1 MLACVC
7 QPMETALLFNGGPP
21 VTMGP
26 LGTSGKMRH
35 NTSNVIK
42 AIQML
47 PKSEHGFSI
56 DEKDN
61 PVSLTSLSSL
71 MDSSGS
77 LLNLRKIERKA
88 KSTKIL
94 VNPVCLDSVSSGDD
108 NNQSKTAMS
117 KWNGKKKRLKS
128 TKDNKK
134 DETESNDSE
143 KNSREEAKKNKK
155 TLSCFKIKSSE
166 DKTNDITKANDC
178 NTNKSSFEN
187 IGPNKPDV
195 TNYTSKN
202 NSDIWIDQGTLSDT
216 KIIKNEQV
224 VIKKTDRTEVDHSKE
239 LGEGVELT
247 LGELRAMALRQQQ
260 QIDTQHQLL
269 CAKEQRLRYLK
280 QQEARQHQVAVEGE
294 RLRRL
299 RERVEAQEQKLRRLR
314 ALRGQLDRNKQAN
327 IALNSDLESI
337 RALFNEKEKELSVAV
352 AKVEEL
358 TRQLEELRRGRVQP
372 APPSAQE
379 LDKLRRE
386 LMYRNKLNEQQNG
399 RLSAQRAA
407 LGARQ
412 EEMRSIDR
420 RVSELQARLLRK
432 RALNRQLAAA
442 HRQPQQQ
449 QRTNNPT
456 PMQQLPNY
464 PAGAAIN
471 SQPKN
476 QQARGNVA
484 AVEPYNHVPH
494 AQSLSHNTNFQALK
508 QNVIQ
513 NNLPLK
519 QLTQSDN
526 IQSHLT
532 QQEAHYLHQKQMMNP
547 LFNGNYPHVAV
558 GQDNQYQQQGQL
570 QNKHEVN
577 NFVQQSITSAYDQKT
592 IFDHLNK
599 YPEYPKQPQY
609 SPNSTSSSN
618 SNQTGKEIKINE
630 QEFPPEF
637 AASKSDP
644 KYQTLPYNTKFPQ
657 SGNGKIKQ
665 PEINGKAI
673 DVQDAKNQNQQNAA
687 NINHMTVHS
696 TPLSVVNKSLATPLS
711 QTEATYQQ
719 EHTYQLQKSDSSS
732 RCNQEG
738 KENHAYPQNSK
749 LSQNNSQ
756 NNEGSK
762 ANVGKSQQGNLIKG
776 SSPSSLSS
784 TTASSSI
791 GFGKPVSSVAP
802 TSVQVSSGKPSPI
815 YQTSSTKIQPVQ
827 PQTVQSQSI
836 SVSSSNHVASNMVN
850 SQPQIVRNTAS
861 GLSTST
867 GSSNF
872 SGQNASSQ
880 SILLSPPQSAS
891 TPLSTP
897 DVSGTDKSP
906 KPALPPKP
914 TIKTPPRQSANHD
927 QTTENTINMPTIL
940 GQESLNDGETQQ
952 NQKET
957 TNGSSGNEMIIKARP
972 LTIRKPPLSE
982 QPKLRNLNNSKNGIS
997 VSINRRIEMPPA
1009 FLFPEMDHL
1018 TLDTSEMQNG
1028 LKDKTKQ
1035 KDEVDRSLNN
1045 NISLSSSERQEDSK
1059 DNGVLDIAEQISSVD
1074 LNGQD
1079 SQRTE
1084 NVLRRSKKGNLK
1096 QGGKAPL
1103 TRRVSFDPLAL
1114 LLDASLEGELE
1125 LVKKTAT
1132 QVQNASAAND
1142 EGITALH
1149 NAICAGHFEIV
1160 KFLVELGCDVNAQD
1174 SDGWTPLHCAASCN
1188 NLPMVRFLVDNGA
1201 CIFATTLSDHETAAE
1216 KCEEDE
1222 EGFDGCSEYLYSV
1235 QEKLGIMNNGLVYAV
1250 FSYTAARSD
1259 ELSFESGARLQVVR
1273 KGDDNER
1280 EWWWCRD
1287 DAGREGYV
1295 PRNLLGL
1302 YPRVT
1307 PQQD

>member
-7 QPMETALLFNGGPP
+7 QPTETALSFRGGPP
-21 VTMGP
+21 VSMGP
-26 LGTSGKMRH
+26 LGASSKPRHHVTDTMKTIKISAKPTRRYSSETKESSPSQTSSPSFI
-35 NTSNVIK
+35 N
-42 AIQML
+42 
-47 PKSEHGFSI
+47 
-56 DEKDN
+56 
-61 PVSLTSLSSL
+61 
-71 MDSSGS
+71 SSGS

-94 VNPVCLDSVSSGDD
+94 VNPVCSDSIGTSDD
-108 NNQSKTAMS
+108 SNRSKKAS

-128 TKDNKK
+128 ENEKRYQNDETKSDKNGAISRDSSVRENKK
-134 DETESNDSE
+134 SI
-143 KNSREEAKKNKK
+143 
-155 TLSCFKIKSSE
+155 SCFKMKCSE
-166 DKTNDITKANDC
+166 DKSRSDDDGKSGGENCTNEN
-178 NTNKSSFEN
+178 SSNVMNAE
-187 IGPNKPDV
+187 KPDLI
-195 TNYTSKN
+195 NHSIINSKEILVDEN
-202 NSDIWIDQGTLSDT
+202 TIVGRA
-216 KIIKNEQV
+216 
-224 VIKKTDRTEVDHSKE
+224 KTDQTVTGKTDSVIAVKENE

-299 RERVEAQEQKLRRLR
+299 RERVEAQELKLRRLR

-327 IALNSDLESI
+327 IALTSDLESI

-358 TRQLEELRRGRVQP
+358 TRQLEELRRGRAQP
-372 APPSAQE
+372 VPPSAHE

-442 HRQPQQQ
+442 HRQPQQ
-449 QRTNNPT
+449 RTSNQSS
-456 PMQQLPNY
+456 MQQLSY
-464 PAGAAIN
+464 PTG
-471 SQPKN
+471 QPKS
-476 QQARGNVA
+476 QQPRGNVA

-494 AQSLSHNTNFQALK
+494 APSLTHNSNFQGMK

-513 NNLPLK
+513 NNVPLK

-532 QQEAHYLHQKQMMNP
+532 QQEAHYLQQKQMINP
-547 LFNGNYPHVAV
+547 LYNGGYPHLPP
-558 GQDNQYQQQGQL
+558 GQDQYQGQYPNKQEAYSHVQQGIS
-570 QNKHEVN
+570 H
-577 NFVQQSITSAYDQKT
+577 AYDQKT
-592 IFDHLNK
+592 MFDHLNK
-599 YPEYPKQPQY
+599 YSEYPKQPQY

-618 SNQTGKEIKINE
+618 SNQNGKELKINE
-630 QEFPPEF
+630 QEFLPEF

-657 SGNGKIKQ
+657 TGKLKQ
-665 PEINGKAI
+665 PEVNGKP
-673 DVQDAKNQNQQNAA
+673 DSQEKNQNA
-687 NINHMTVHS
+687 NINVNHMTVHS

-711 QTEATYQQ
+711 QHEATYQQ
-719 EHTYQLQKSDSSS
+719 EHAYQLQKSDSSN

-738 KENHAYPQNSK
+738 KENHTYQHNSR
-749 LSQNNSQ
+749 LSQSNSQ
-756 NNEGSK
+756 NNDGSK
-762 ANVGKSQQGNLIKG
+762 SNGGKSLQGNAIKG
-776 SSPSSLSS
+776 NSPSFGSNN
-784 TTASSSI
+784 TNASSSI
-791 GFGKPVSSVAP
+791 GFG
-802 TSVQVSSGKPSPI
+802 
-815 YQTSSTKIQPVQ
+815 
-827 PQTVQSQSI
+827 
-836 SVSSSNHVASNMVN
+836 
-850 SQPQIVRNTAS
+850 IVRNSAS
-861 GLSTST
+861 GLSSGT
-867 GSSNF
+867 GSSNYP
-872 SGQNASSQ
+872 GQNSSQ

-897 DVSGTDKSP
+897 DVSGSDKSP

-914 TIKTPPRQSANHD
+914 TIKTPPRQSASNEAGYTQSD
-927 QTTENTINMPTIL
+927 TSILPTIPVPDSSTDSDNL
-940 GQESLNDGETQQ
+940 
-952 NQKET
+952 KELS
-957 TNGSSGNEMIIKARP
+957 NGNNSSEMIIKARP
-972 LTIRKPPLSE
+972 LTIRKPPMSE
-982 QPKLRNLNNSKNGIS
+982 QPKLRNHTNSKTPIS

-1018 TLDTSEMQNG
+1018 TLDSVPTEMQNG
-1028 LKDKTKQ
+1028 LKDKTKS
-1035 KDEVDRSLNN
+1035 KDEVDKMINN
-1045 NISLSSSERQEDSK
+1045 NISVSSNERHEDK
-1059 DNGVLDIAEQISSVD
+1059 DNVLDIAEQISSVD

-1079 SQRTE
+1079 SQTSE

-1103 TRRVSFDPLAL
+1103 ARRVSFDPLAL

-1235 QEKLGIMNNGLVYAV
+1235 QEKLGIMNNGLVYSV
-1250 FSYTAARSD
+1250 FSYPAARPD
-1259 ELSFESGARLQVVR
+1259 ELSFDMGARLQVLR
-1273 KGDDNER
+1273 KGDDSER

-1287 DAGREGYV
+1287 DGGQEGYV

-1307 PQQD
+1307 PQQE

>member
-1 MLACVC
+1 M
-7 QPMETALLFNGGPP
+7 
-21 VTMGP
+21 
-26 LGTSGKMRH
+26 
-35 NTSNVIK
+35 
-42 AIQML
+42 
-47 PKSEHGFSI
+47 
-56 DEKDN
+56 
-61 PVSLTSLSSL
+61 
-71 MDSSGS
+71 
-77 LLNLRKIERKA
+77 
-88 KSTKIL
+88 
-94 VNPVCLDSVSSGDD
+94 
-108 NNQSKTAMS
+108 
-117 KWNGKKKRLKS
+117 
-128 TKDNKK
+128 
-134 DETESNDSE
+134 
-143 KNSREEAKKNKK
+143 
-155 TLSCFKIKSSE
+155 FKY
-166 DKTNDITKANDC
+166 NIT
-178 NTNKSSFEN
+178 
-187 IGPNKPDV
+187 
-195 TNYTSKN
+195 
-202 NSDIWIDQGTLSDT
+202 
-216 KIIKNEQV
+216 
-224 VIKKTDRTEVDHSKE
+224 

-299 RERVEAQEQKLRRLR
+299 RERVEAQELKLRRLR

-327 IALNSDLESI
+327 IALTSDLESI

-372 APPSAQE
+372 APPSAHE

-449 QRTNNPT
+449 QQQQQRTTNPT

-464 PAGAAIN
+464 STGSSGVN

-476 QQARGNVA
+476 QQPRGNVA

-494 AQSLSHNTNFQALK
+494 AQSVSHNTNFQAPMK

-513 NNLPLK
+513 NNVPLK

-532 QQEAHYLHQKQMMNP
+532 QQEAHYLQQKQMINP
-547 LFNGNYPHVAV
+547 LFNGYPNTHL
-558 GQDNQYQQQGQL
+558 QDNQYQGQYPNKHDSFSHVQQGIS
-570 QNKHEVN
+570 N
-577 NFVQQSITSAYDQKT
+577 AYDQKSML
-592 IFDHLNK
+592 DQNK
-599 YPEYPKQPQY
+599 YMDYLKQPQY

-618 SNQTGKEIKINE
+618 SNQTGKDLKINE

-657 SGNGKIKQ
+657 STNGKLK
-665 PEINGKAI
+665 PEANGKSNENLEKNAI
-673 DVQDAKNQNQQNAA
+673 NV
-687 NINHMTVHS
+687 NHMTVHS

-711 QTEATYQQ
+711 QTESTYQQ
-719 EHTYQLQKSDSSS
+719 DNTYQLQKSDSSS

-738 KENHAYPQNSK
+738 KENHAYPQNR

-756 NNEGSK
+756 NNEGLK
-762 ANVGKSQQGNLIKG
+762 GNVKQPVLKG
-776 SSPSSLSS
+776 SSPSLSS
-784 TTASSSI
+784 NTTSASSSI
-791 GFGKPVSSVAP
+791 GFG
-802 TSVQVSSGKPSPI
+802 
-815 YQTSSTKIQPVQ
+815 
-827 PQTVQSQSI
+827 
-836 SVSSSNHVASNMVN
+836 
-850 SQPQIVRNTAS
+850 IVRNTAS

-867 GSSNF
+867 GSSTF
-872 SGQNASSQ
+872 AGQNASSQ

-897 DVSGTDKSP
+897 DVSTDKSP

-914 TIKTPPRQSANHD
+914 TIKTPPRQSVNND
-927 QTTENTINMPTIL
+927 VGFNQSVDNITPMPTIPL
-940 GQESLNDGETQQ
+940 PSDISNDSEPQ
-952 NQKET
+952 QKESV
-957 TNGSSGNEMIIKARP
+957 SSTSSNEMIIKARP
-972 LTIRKPPLSE
+972 LTIRKPPMSE
-982 QPKLRNLNNSKNGIS
+982 QPKLRNVSNAKNGIS

-1018 TLDTSEMQNG
+1018 ENMPNENG
-1028 LKDKTKQ
+1028 LKEKKQ
-1035 KDEVDRSLNN
+1035 KDEVDRALNNN
-1045 NISLSSSERQEDSK
+1045 NISIDRQDDSK
-1059 DNGVLDIAEQISSVD
+1059 DILVSDITEQISSVD

-1079 SQRTE
+1079 SQGSE
-1084 NVLRRSKKGNLK
+1084 NVLRRTKKGNLK

-1188 NLPMVRFLVDNGA
+1188 NLAMVRFLVDNGA

-1250 FSYTAARSD
+1250 FSYTASRND
-1259 ELSFESGARLQVVR
+1259 ELSFDTGERLQVLR

-1287 DAGREGYV
+1287 DAGNEGYV

-1307 PQQD
+1307 AQQE

>member
-1 MLACVC
+1 MECGRLINGLRWSAYSFASNSNTASMSIEDVC
-7 QPMETALLFNGGPP
+7 GG
-21 VTMGP
+21 
-26 LGTSGKMRH
+26 
-35 NTSNVIK
+35 
-42 AIQML
+42 
-47 PKSEHGFSI
+47 
-56 DEKDN
+56 DEQSTLNDDYLITY
-61 PVSLTSLSSL
+61 PDDDSDCSSANKE
-71 MDSSGS
+71 SSKVN
-77 LLNLRKIERKA
+77 LNEPSKLNRY
-88 KSTKIL
+88 
-94 VNPVCLDSVSSGDD
+94 VNPLSVSGEVLKGEITDD
-108 NNQSKTAMS
+108 EDVEELM
-117 KWNGKKKRLKS
+117 
-128 TKDNKK
+128 
-134 DETESNDSE
+134 
-143 KNSREEAKKNKK
+143 KNEAKKFEDYKFCEAVNDFDIVLESGEAVPIVYLSTSRAAKLQRALRLSGLKK
-155 TLSCFKIKSSE
+155 
-166 DKTNDITKANDC
+166 
-178 NTNKSSFEN
+178 
-187 IGPNKPDV
+187 
-195 TNYTSKN
+195 
-202 NSDIWIDQGTLSDT
+202 
-216 KIIKNEQV
+216 
-224 VIKKTDRTEVDHSKE
+224 

-327 IALNSDLESI
+327 IALTSDLESI

-372 APPSAQE
+372 APPSAHE

-442 HRQPQQQ
+442 HRQPQP
-449 QRTNNPT
+449 RTNNPT

-464 PAGAAIN
+464 PAGNNAV

-494 AQSLSHNTNFQALK
+494 AQSLHNNNFQAMK
-508 QNVIQ
+508 QNVLQ
-513 NNLPLK
+513 NNVPLK

-532 QQEAHYLHQKQMMNP
+532 QQEAHFLQQKQMMNP
-547 LFNGNYPHVAV
+547 LYNGNFPHMPTV
-558 GQDNQYQQQGQL
+558 QDNQYQQQYT
-570 QNKHEVN
+570 NKHDAN
-577 NFVQQSITSAYDQKT
+577 AFTHVQQGITNAYDQKSM
-592 IFDHLNK
+592 FDHINK
-599 YPEYPKQPQY
+599 YSEYPKQPQY

-618 SNQTGKEIKINE
+618 SNQTSKEQKINE

-657 SGNGKIKQ
+657 NTNGKLKQ
-665 PEINGKAI
+665 TDLNGKGSE
-673 DVQDAKNQNQQNAA
+673 QDLKNQNAS

-711 QTEATYQQ
+711 QNEATYQQ
-719 EHTYQLQKSDSSS
+719 ELTYQLQKSDSSS

-738 KENHAYPQNSK
+738 KENHAYPQNSR
-749 LSQNNSQ
+749 LSQNSDGSR
-756 NNEGSK
+756 NNG
-762 ANVGKSQQGNLIKG
+762 GKNQQGNAVKG
-776 SSPSSLSS
+776 SSPSLLSNS
-784 TTASSSI
+784 TSAGSSI

-827 PQTVQSQSI
+827 PQTVQTQSI
-836 SVSSSNHVASNMVN
+836 SVSSSNHVTSNMVN

-867 GSSNF
+867 PSSNF

-897 DVSGTDKSP
+897 DVSGSDKSP

-914 TIKTPPRQSANHD
+914 TIKTPPRQSVNHD
-927 QTTENTINMPTIL
+927 TGFGQSTETINMPTISIPDSSN
-940 GQESLNDGETQQ
+940 ESELQQ
-952 NQKET
+952 NFKENS
-957 TNGSSGNEMIIKARP
+957 NGSNNEMIIKARP

-982 QPKLRNLNNSKNGIS
+982 QPKLRNVNNTKNGIS
-997 VSINRRIEMPPA
+997 VNMNRRIEMPPA

-1018 TLDTSEMQNG
+1018 TLDSGNEMQNG
-1028 LKDKTKQ
+1028 QKDKSKM
-1035 KDEVDRSLNN
+1035 KDEVDRSINN
-1045 NISLSSSERQEDSK
+1045 NISLSSNEKQDDSK
-1059 DNGVLDIAEQISSVD
+1059 DIVVSDITDQIISVD

-1079 SQRTE
+1079 SQRSE

-1103 TRRVSFDPLAL
+1103 ARRVSFDPLAL

-1250 FSYTAARSD
+1250 FSYSASRSD
-1259 ELSFESGARLQVVR
+1259 ELSFETGARLQVLR

-1287 DAGREGYV
+1287 DLGNEGYV

-1307 PQQD
+1307 PQQE

>member
-1 MLACVC
+1 MIYRY
-7 QPMETALLFNGGPP
+7 LFCNE
-21 VTMGP
+21 
-26 LGTSGKMRH
+26 
-35 NTSNVIK
+35 I
-42 AIQML
+42 
-47 PKSEHGFSI
+47 
-56 DEKDN
+56 
-61 PVSLTSLSSL
+61 LSTPT
-71 MDSSGS
+71 
-77 LLNLRKIERKA
+77 I
-88 KSTKIL
+88 
-94 VNPVCLDSVSSGDD
+94 
-108 NNQSKTAMS
+108 
-117 KWNGKKKRLKS
+117 
-128 TKDNKK
+128 
-134 DETESNDSE
+134 
-143 KNSREEAKKNKK
+143 
-155 TLSCFKIKSSE
+155 
-166 DKTNDITKANDC
+166 
-178 NTNKSSFEN
+178 
-187 IGPNKPDV
+187 
-195 TNYTSKN
+195 
-202 NSDIWIDQGTLSDT
+202 LSDT
-216 KIIKNEQV
+216 NMECDLQCAYSYSSFDSKTPSIIIEDNQEENYLISYPSEEEIKSHRNSFDETKFNYYIDPITGEVKEEGGNEDYKLCGAVNDFDISLETGEAVPIVYLSTSRAAKLQRSLRLAGL
-224 VIKKTDRTEVDHSKE
+224 KK

-314 ALRGQLDRNKQAN
+314 ALRGQLDRNKQTN
-327 IALNSDLESI
+327 IALTSDLESI

-372 APPSAQE
+372 APPSAHE

-432 RALNRQLAAA
+432 RALNRQLTAA
-442 HRQPQQQ
+442 HRQPQQ
-449 QRTNNPT
+449 RNTNPT

-464 PAGAAIN
+464 PAGNQI

-476 QQARGNVA
+476 PQRGNVA
-484 AVEPYNHVPH
+484 AVEPYNHIPH
-494 AQSLSHNTNFQALK
+494 AQSLHNNNFQAVK
-508 QNVIQ
+508 QNNV
-513 NNLPLK
+513 PLK
-519 QLTQSDN
+519 QLTQSEN
-526 IQSHLT
+526 MQNHLT
-532 QQEAHYLHQKQMMNP
+532 QQEAHFLQQKPLMNP
-547 LFNGNYPHVAV
+547 LYNGNYHIQHSQDQYPTQYPNKPDTNAFNHV
-558 GQDNQYQQQGQL
+558 QQG
-570 QNKHEVN
+570 
-577 NFVQQSITSAYDQKT
+577 ITNSYEKS
-592 IFDHLNK
+592 IFDHVNK
-599 YPEYPKQPQY
+599 YSEFPKQQY

-618 SNQTGKEIKINE
+618 SNQNAKEPKINE

-644 KYQTLPYNTKFPQ
+644 KYQTLPYNTKFP
-657 SGNGKIKQ
+657 NGKV
-665 PEINGKAI
+665 NGKE
-673 DVQDAKNQNQQNAA
+673 DKNQNV
-687 NINHMTVHS
+687 NHMTVHS

-711 QTEATYQQ
+711 QETAYQEQ
-719 EHTYQLQKSDSSS
+719 TYQLQKSDSSS

-738 KENHAYPQNSK
+738 KENHAYQQNSR
-749 LSQNNSQ
+749 LSNSQ
-756 NNEGSK
+756 ESK
-762 ANVGKSQQGNLIKG
+762 NGKSQGNLKG
-776 SSPSSLSS
+776 SSPSMLSS
-784 TTASSSI
+784 SSASSSI

-802 TSVQVSSGKPSPI
+802 TSVQVGKPSPI

-827 PQTVQSQSI
+827 PQTVQTQTLNANPSQ
-836 SVSSSNHVASNMVN
+836 N
-850 SQPQIVRNTAS
+850 QIRNTAS
-861 GLSTST
+861 GI
-867 GSSNF
+867 SNL
-872 SGQNASSQ
+872 SGQNLSQ
-880 SILLSPPQSAS
+880 SLLLSPPQSAS

-897 DVSGTDKSP
+897 DVSADKSP

-914 TIKTPPRQSANHD
+914 SIKTPPRQSANND
-927 QTTENTINMPTIL
+927 TGFRETNPPDSTETD
-940 GQESLNDGETQQ
+940 S
-952 NQKET
+952 QKE
-957 TNGSSGNEMIIKARP
+957 NGNSNEMIIKARP

-982 QPKLRNLNNSKNGIS
+982 QPKLRSAKNGLS
-997 VSINRRIEMPPA
+997 NRRIEMPPA
-1009 FLFPEMDHL
+1009 FLFPEMED
-1018 TLDTSEMQNG
+1018 DKER
-1028 LKDKTKQ
+1028 LKK
-1035 KDEVDRSLNN
+1035 EEPMNN
-1045 NISLSSSERQEDSK
+1045 NISNGSDKEDK
-1059 DNGVLDIAEQISSVD
+1059 DVSDIVEQISSVD
-1074 LNGQD
+1074 LNQESRND
-1079 SQRTE
+1079 
-1084 NVLRRSKKGNLK
+1084 VVRRSKKGNLK

-1103 TRRVSFDPLAL
+1103 ARRVSFDPLAL

-1235 QEKLGIMNNGLVYAV
+1235 QEKLGIMNSGIVYAV
-1250 FSYTAARSD
+1250 FSYTASRSD
-1259 ELSFESGARLQVVR
+1259 ELTFESGARLQVLR

-1287 DAGREGYV
+1287 DTHEGYV

-1307 PQQD
+1307 PQQE

>member
-1 MLACVC
+1 
-7 QPMETALLFNGGPP
+7 
-21 VTMGP
+21 MGP
-26 LGTSGKMRH
+26 LGANRH
-35 NTSNVIK
+35 RNNTTDVMKTLNMI
-42 AIQML
+42 
-47 PKSEHGFSI
+47 PKSVRSHN
-56 DEKDN
+56 DN
-61 PVSLTSLSSL
+61 AKESPSSLTSLPTHV
-71 MDSSGS
+71 DSPSN

-94 VNPVCLDSVSSGDD
+94 VNPVCSDSIVTSDD
-108 NNQSKTAMS
+108 SPSKSNS
-117 KWNGKKKRLKS
+117 KWKGRKKRLKNKCIKS
-128 TKDNKK
+128 SKDDS
-134 DETESNDSE
+134 DEAISRNEDKE
-143 KNSREEAKKNKK
+143 KEKSI
-155 TLSCFKIKSSE
+155 SCFKIKSRD
-166 DKTNDITKANDC
+166 DKRKNDESKLGRENCSNENASNLMNAQPDLINH
-178 NTNKSSFEN
+178 SS
-187 IGPNKPDV
+187 
-195 TNYTSKN
+195 N
-202 NSDIWIDQGTLSDT
+202 NSKERLVDESTMTDNALLKSDQVDA
-216 KIIKNEQV
+216 E
-224 VIKKTDRTEVDHSKE
+224 KTDSCTLVKRNE

-314 ALRGQLDRNKQAN
+314 ALRGQLDRNKQTN
-327 IALNSDLESI
+327 IALTSDLESI

-372 APPSAQE
+372 TPPSAHE

-442 HRQPQQQ
+442 HRQPQ
-449 QRTNNPT
+449 RTNNTT

-464 PAGAAIN
+464 PAGNNQMN

-484 AVEPYNHVPH
+484 AVEPYNHIPH
-494 AQSLSHNTNFQALK
+494 AQSLHNNNFQAMK
-508 QNVIQ
+508 QNNV
-513 NNLPLK
+513 PLK

-526 IQSHLT
+526 MQTHLT
-532 QQEAHYLHQKQMMNP
+532 QQEAHYLQQKQMMNP
-547 LFNGNYPHVAV
+547 LYNGNYPHMQHP
-558 GQDNQYQQQGQL
+558 GQDNQYPGQYPNKHDMNAFNHVQQG
-570 QNKHEVN
+570 
-577 NFVQQSITSAYDQKT
+577 ITNAYDGKN
-592 IFDHLNK
+592 IFEHVNK
-599 YPEYPKQPQY
+599 YPEYPKQQY
-609 SPNSTSSSN
+609 PTNNTNSSN
-618 SNQTGKEIKINE
+618 NTGKEPKINE

-644 KYQTLPYNTKFPQ
+644 KYQTLPYNTKFPPNTNGKVKQ
-657 SGNGKIKQ
+657 EVNGKIN
-665 PEINGKAI
+665 EV
-673 DVQDAKNQNQQNAA
+673 DKNQNQQNAA

-711 QTEATYQQ
+711 QEAAYQ
-719 EHTYQLQKSDSSS
+719 EHAYQLQKSDSSS

-738 KENHAYPQNSK
+738 KENHAYPQNSR
-749 LSQNNSQ
+749 LSQSNSQ
-756 NNEGSK
+756 NDSRSN
-762 ANVGKSQQGNLIKG
+762 GKNQGNILKG
-776 SSPSSLSS
+776 NSPSLLSS
-784 TTASSSI
+784 TTSASSSI
-791 GFGKPVSSVAP
+791 GFG
-802 TSVQVSSGKPSPI
+802 I
-815 YQTSSTKIQPVQ
+815 I
-827 PQTVQSQSI
+827 
-836 SVSSSNHVASNMVN
+836 
-850 SQPQIVRNTAS
+850 RNTAS
-861 GLSTST
+861 GLSSST
-867 GSSNF
+867 GSSNYN
-872 SGQNASSQ
+872 GQNASSQ

-914 TIKTPPRQSANHD
+914 SIKTPPRQLANND
-927 QTTENTINMPTIL
+927 IGYQSNEANPPTIPDSSNDS
-940 GQESLNDGETQQ
+940 ESQ
-952 NQKET
+952 NQRENS
-957 TNGSSGNEMIIKARP
+957 NGSSGNEMIIKARP

-982 QPKLRNLNNSKNGIS
+982 QPKLRNHNNAKNGIS

-1009 FLFPEMDHL
+1009 FLFPEMDHMA
-1018 TLDTSEMQNG
+1018 LDSHDMQNG
-1028 LKDKTKQ
+1028 KERLKQ

-1045 NISLSSSERQEDSK
+1045 NISNLSDKQEDSK
-1059 DNGVLDIAEQISSVD
+1059 DVVSDITEQISSVD

-1079 SQRTE
+1079 SQRSE

-1103 TRRVSFDPLAL
+1103 ARRVSFDPLAL

-1235 QEKLGIMNNGLVYAV
+1235 QEKLGIMNGGIVYAV
-1250 FSYTAARSD
+1250 FSYTAARND

-1273 KGDDNER
+1273 KGDDSER
-1280 EWWWCRD
+1280 EWWWCRS
-1287 DAGREGYV
+1287 DAAEGYV

-1307 PQQD
+1307 PQQE

>member
-7 QPMETALLFNGGPP
+7 QPTETALLFKGGPP
-21 VTMGP
+21 ITMGP
-26 LGTSGKMRH
+26 LGSGSKMRQ
-35 NTSNVIK
+35 TTDVMKTISIF
-42 AIQML
+42 
-47 PKSEHGFSI
+47 PDSEHKVN
-56 DEKDN
+56 EETKDN
-61 PVSLTSLSSL
+61 SPSITPLPIYV
-71 MDSSGS
+71 DSSGN

-94 VNPVCLDSVSSGDD
+94 VNPVCTDSVSDD
-108 NNQSKTAMS
+108 SNTSKPAST
-117 KWNGKKKRLKS
+117 KWNGKKKRLKIAFVKNEN
-128 TKDNKK
+128 KDDLNSEHKEISRDEAREDKK
-134 DETESNDSE
+134 SI
-143 KNSREEAKKNKK
+143 
-155 TLSCFKIKSSE
+155 SCFKIKSWE
-166 DKTNDITKANDC
+166 DKSRTNEDRNSARENC
-178 NTNKSSFEN
+178 TNEN
-187 IGPNKPDV
+187 ASNAMSTEKPDLIRHSRK
-195 TNYTSKN
+195 NSKDN
-202 NSDIWIDQGTLSDT
+202 LIDEGTMTDASLEAGQFSRKIDT
-216 KIIKNEQV
+216 EN
-224 VIKKTDRTEVDHSKE
+224 E

-327 IALNSDLESI
+327 IALTSDLESI

-372 APPSAQE
+372 APPSAHE

-442 HRQPQQQ
+442 HRQPQQ
-449 QRTNNPT
+449 RTNNPT

-464 PAGAAIN
+464 PTGNNAPN

-476 QQARGNVA
+476 PQARGNVA

-494 AQSLSHNTNFQALK
+494 AQSLHNTNFQAMK
-508 QNVIQ
+508 QNAVQ
-513 NNLPLK
+513 NNVPLK

-526 IQSHLT
+526 IQGHLI
-532 QQEAHYLHQKQMMNP
+532 QQEAHFLQQKQMMNP
-547 LFNGNYPHVAV
+547 LYNGNYPHIPANV
-558 GQDNQYQQQGQL
+558 QDQYQGQYKHDGNVFSHVQQG
-570 QNKHEVN
+570 
-577 NFVQQSITSAYDQKT
+577 ITNAYDQKSM
-592 IFDHLNK
+592 FDHMNK
-599 YPEYPKQPQY
+599 YSEYPKQPQY

-618 SNQTGKEIKINE
+618 STQTGKEQKINE

-637 AASKSDP
+637 VASKSDP
-644 KYQTLPYNTKFPQ
+644 KYQTLPYNTKFPNA
-657 SGNGKIKQ
+657 NGKLKQ
-665 PEINGKAI
+665 PEVNGKGAE
-673 DVQDAKNQNQQNAA
+673 QDSKNPNAT
-687 NINHMTVHS
+687 NVNHMTVHS

-711 QTEATYQQ
+711 QNEVAYQQ
-719 EHTYQLQKSDSSS
+719 EQTYQLQKSDSSS

-738 KENHAYPQNSK
+738 KENHAYPQNSR
-749 LSQNNSQ
+749 LSHSNSQ
-756 NNEGSK
+756 NNEGSR
-762 ANVGKSQQGNLIKG
+762 NSGKNQQSSAVKGN
-776 SSPSSLSS
+776 SPSLLSS
-784 TTASSSI
+784 TTSASSSI
-791 GFGKPVSSVAP
+791 GFG
-802 TSVQVSSGKPSPI
+802 
-815 YQTSSTKIQPVQ
+815 
-827 PQTVQSQSI
+827 
-836 SVSSSNHVASNMVN
+836 
-850 SQPQIVRNTAS
+850 
-861 GLSTST
+861 
-867 GSSNF
+867 
-872 SGQNASSQ
+872 
-880 SILLSPPQSAS
+880 
-891 TPLSTP
+891 
-897 DVSGTDKSP
+897 
-906 KPALPPKP
+906 
-914 TIKTPPRQSANHD
+914 TPPRQSANHD
-927 QTTENTINMPTIL
+927 VGYNQLETINMPTISIPDL
-940 GQESLNDGETQQ
+940 SNDNETQ
-952 NQKET
+952 NLKDSS
-957 TNGSSGNEMIIKARP
+957 NGSNNNDMIIKARP

-982 QPKLRNLNNSKNGIS
+982 QPKLRNVTNTKNTIN
-997 VSINRRIEMPPA
+997 VSMNRRIEMPPA

-1018 TLDTSEMQNG
+1018 NLDSVPSELQNG
-1028 LKDKTKQ
+1028 LKEKTKP

-1045 NISLSSSERQEDSK
+1045 NISLSSNEKLEDSK
-1059 DNGVLDIAEQISSVD
+1059 DNVVSDITEQISSVD
-1074 LNGQD
+1074 LDGQD
-1079 SQRTE
+1079 SQRSE

-1103 TRRVSFDPLAL
+1103 ARRVSFDPLAL

-1259 ELSFESGARLQVVR
+1259 ELSFETGARLQVLR

-1287 DAGREGYV
+1287 DVGNEGYV

-1307 PQQD
+1307 PQQE

>member
-1 MLACVC
+1 
-7 QPMETALLFNGGPP
+7 
-21 VTMGP
+21 MGP
-26 LGTSGKMRH
+26 LGSSSKIRQNAADVMKISIFHNPEHQINEDTKESTS
-35 NTSNVIK
+35 
-42 AIQML
+42 
-47 PKSEHGFSI
+47 P
-56 DEKDN
+56 
-61 PVSLTSLSSL
+61 LTSMPSFVDLS
-71 MDSSGS
+71 GN

-94 VNPVCLDSVSSGDD
+94 VNPVCSDNISDDSTT
-108 NNQSKTAMS
+108 SKSVNT
-117 KWNGKKKRLKS
+117 KWNSKKKRLKMGLVKNEN
-128 TKDNKK
+128 KDGFIVEHKAI
-134 DETESNDSE
+134 
-143 KNSREEAKKNKK
+143 SRDEAKEDKK
-155 TLSCFKIKSSE
+155 PISCFKIKSRDDKSRSNE
-166 DKTNDITKANDC
+166 DRNSGRENCTN
-178 NTNKSSFEN
+178 EN
-187 IGPNKPDV
+187 ASNSMSTEKPDLIRH
-195 TNYTSKN
+195 SRKN
-202 NSDIWIDQGTLSDT
+202 
-216 KIIKNEQV
+216 
-224 VIKKTDRTEVDHSKE
+224 SKE
-239 LGEGVELT
+239 TLIDEATMTDASIEIDHYTKKVDSLNKFVKENQLGEGVELT

-327 IALNSDLESI
+327 IALTSDLESI

-372 APPSAQE
+372 APASAHE

-442 HRQPQQQ
+442 HRQPQQ
-449 QRTNNPT
+449 RTNNPT

-464 PAGAAIN
+464 PAGNNAV

-494 AQSLSHNTNFQALK
+494 AQSIHNNNFQAMK

-513 NNLPLK
+513 NNVPLK

-526 IQSHLT
+526 IQSHLI
-532 QQEAHYLHQKQMMNP
+532 QQEAHFLQQKQIMNP
-547 LFNGNYPHVAV
+547 LYNGNYPHMPTVP
-558 GQDNQYQQQGQL
+558 DNQYQGQYTNKHDGNAFSHVQQG
-570 QNKHEVN
+570 
-577 NFVQQSITSAYDQKT
+577 ITNAYDQKSM
-592 IFDHLNK
+592 FDHLNK
-599 YPEYPKQPQY
+599 YSEYPKQPQY

-618 SNQTGKEIKINE
+618 SNQTSKEQKINE

-657 SGNGKIKQ
+657 NTNGKLKQ
-665 PEINGKAI
+665 TDLNGKGNE
-673 DVQDAKNQNQQNAA
+673 QDLKNQNAS

-711 QTEATYQQ
+711 QNEATYQQ
-719 EHTYQLQKSDSSS
+719 ELTYQLQKSDSSG

-738 KENHAYPQNSK
+738 KENHAYPQNTR
-749 LSQNNSQ
+749 LSQ
-756 NNEGSK
+756 NNEGSRS
-762 ANVGKSQQGNLIKG
+762 NGGKNQQGNAIKG
-776 SSPSSLSS
+776 SSPSLLSS
-784 TTASSSI
+784 TTSAGSSI
-791 GFGKPVSSVAP
+791 GFG
-802 TSVQVSSGKPSPI
+802 
-815 YQTSSTKIQPVQ
+815 
-827 PQTVQSQSI
+827 
-836 SVSSSNHVASNMVN
+836 
-850 SQPQIVRNTAS
+850 
-861 GLSTST
+861 
-867 GSSNF
+867 
-872 SGQNASSQ
+872 
-880 SILLSPPQSAS
+880 
-891 TPLSTP
+891 
-897 DVSGTDKSP
+897 
-906 KPALPPKP
+906 
-914 TIKTPPRQSANHD
+914 TPPRQSVNHD
-927 QTTENTINMPTIL
+927 TGFGQSTETINMPTISIPDSSN
-940 GQESLNDGETQQ
+940 ESELQQ
-952 NQKET
+952 NFKENS
-957 TNGSSGNEMIIKARP
+957 NGSNNEMIIKARP

-982 QPKLRNLNNSKNGIS
+982 QPKLRNINNAKNGVS
-997 VSINRRIEMPPA
+997 VNMNRRIEMPPA

-1018 TLDTSEMQNG
+1018 TLDSANEMQNG
-1028 LKDKTKQ
+1028 QKDKSKM
-1035 KDEVDRSLNN
+1035 KDEVDRSINN
-1045 NISLSSSERQEDSK
+1045 NISLGSNEKQEDSK
-1059 DNGVLDIAEQISSVD
+1059 DIVVSDITDQIISVD

-1079 SQRTE
+1079 SQRSE
-1084 NVLRRSKKGNLK
+1084 NILRRSKKGNLK

-1103 TRRVSFDPLAL
+1103 ARRVSFDPLAL

-1250 FSYTAARSD
+1250 FSYSASRSD
-1259 ELSFESGARLQVVR
+1259 ELSFETGARLQVLR

-1287 DAGREGYV
+1287 DLGNEGYV

-1307 PQQD
+1307 PQQE

>member
-7 QPMETALLFNGGPP
+7 QPTETALSFRGGPP

-26 LGTSGKMRH
+26 LGSSKPRH
-35 NTSNVIK
+35 NVADSMKTIQILAKPARRLSDETKESSPSQTSSPSYIN
-42 AIQML
+42 
-47 PKSEHGFSI
+47 
-56 DEKDN
+56 
-61 PVSLTSLSSL
+61 
-71 MDSSGS
+71 SSGS

-94 VNPVCLDSVSSGDD
+94 VNPVCSDIGTSDDS
-108 NNQSKTAMS
+108 NRSKKAS
-117 KWNGKKKRLKS
+117 KWNGKKKRLKPENE
-128 TKDNKK
+128 KCHQK
-134 DETESNDSE
+134 DETKSDKNGAISRDASAKES
-143 KNSREEAKKNKK
+143 KKSI
-155 TLSCFKIKSSE
+155 SCFKLKCSE
-166 DKTNDITKANDC
+166 DKSRSDDDRRSGENCSNE
-178 NTNKSSFEN
+178 NSSNLMSTE
-187 IGPNKPDV
+187 KPDLINHARIKSKEILVEKSVFVDGTKNDQTV
-195 TNYTSKN
+195 T
-202 NSDIWIDQGTLSDT
+202 G
-216 KIIKNEQV
+216 
-224 VIKKTDRTEVDHSKE
+224 KTDSVIAVKDHM

-280 QQEARQHQVAVEGE
+280 QQEARQHQVPLPVAVEGE

-299 RERVEAQEQKLRRLR
+299 RERVEAQELKLRRLR
-314 ALRGQLDRNKQAN
+314 ALRGQLDKNKQAN
-327 IALNSDLESI
+327 IALTSDLESI

-358 TRQLEELRRGRVQP
+358 TRQLEELRRGRAQP
-372 APPSAQE
+372 APPSAHE

-442 HRQPQQQ
+442 HRQPQQ
-449 QRTNNPT
+449 RTSNQSS
-456 PMQQLPNY
+456 MQQLSGY
-464 PAGAAIN
+464 PGA
-471 SQPKN
+471 PKGP
-476 QQARGNVA
+476 QARGNVA

-494 AQSLSHNTNFQALK
+494 APSLTHNSNFQGMK

-513 NNLPLK
+513 NNVPLK

-526 IQSHLT
+526 VQSHLT
-532 QQEAHYLHQKQMMNP
+532 QQEAHYLQQKQMINP
-547 LFNGNYPHVAV
+547 LYNGYPHLQ
-558 GQDNQYQQQGQL
+558 GQEYQGQYPKHDAYSHVQQGIS
-570 QNKHEVN
+570 N
-577 NFVQQSITSAYDQKT
+577 AYDQKSM
-592 IFDHLNK
+592 FDHLNK
-599 YPEYPKQPQY
+599 YNEYSKQPQY

-618 SNQTGKEIKINE
+618 SNQNGKELKINE
-630 QEFPPEF
+630 QEFLPEF

-657 SGNGKIKQ
+657 TGKLKQ
-665 PEINGKAI
+665 PEVNGKNES
-673 DVQDAKNQNQQNAA
+673 QENKNQA
-687 NINHMTVHS
+687 NINVNHMTVHS

-711 QTEATYQQ
+711 QHETTYQQ
-719 EHTYQLQKSDSSS
+719 EHAYQLQKSDSSN

-738 KENHAYPQNSK
+738 KENHTYQHNSR
-749 LSQNNSQ
+749 LSQSNNSQ
-756 NNEGSK
+756 SNDGSK
-762 ANVGKSQQGNLIKG
+762 SSGGKSLQGNAIKG
-776 SSPSSLSS
+776 NSPSFASTT

-791 GFGKPVSSVAP
+791 GFGA
-802 TSVQVSSGKPSPI
+802 
-815 YQTSSTKIQPVQ
+815 
-827 PQTVQSQSI
+827 
-836 SVSSSNHVASNMVN
+836 
-850 SQPQIVRNTAS
+850 
-861 GLSTST
+861 
-867 GSSNF
+867 
-872 SGQNASSQ
+872 
-880 SILLSPPQSAS
+880 
-891 TPLSTP
+891 
-897 DVSGTDKSP
+897 
-906 KPALPPKP
+906 
-914 TIKTPPRQSANHD
+914 PPRQSVNSEAAFNQAD
-927 QTTENTINMPTIL
+927 TNMPTIPVPDSSNDS
-940 GQESLNDGETQQ
+940 ESQ
-952 NQKET
+952 NQKELS
-957 TNGSSGNEMIIKARP
+957 NGSSSNEMIIKARP

-982 QPKLRNLNNSKNGIS
+982 QPKLRNHTNSKNAVS
-997 VSINRRIEMPPA
+997 VSVNRRIEMPPA

-1018 TLDTSEMQNG
+1018 TLDSVPIEMQNG
-1028 LKDKTKQ
+1028 LKEKTKS
-1035 KDEVDRSLNN
+1035 KDEVDKLMNN
-1045 NISLSSSERQEDSK
+1045 NISITSNEKSEDK
-1059 DNGVLDIAEQISSVD
+1059 DNVLDIAEQISSVD
-1074 LNGQD
+1074 LNGHD
-1079 SQRTE
+1079 SQSSE

-1103 TRRVSFDPLAL
+1103 ARRVSFDPLAL

-1235 QEKLGIMNNGLVYAV
+1235 QEKLGIMNNGLVYGV
-1250 FSYTAARSD
+1250 FSYTAARPD
-1259 ELSFESGARLQVVR
+1259 ELSFETGARLQVLR
-1273 KGDDNER
+1273 KGDDSER

-1287 DAGREGYV
+1287 DSGREGYVPRNLLGVSASAIVGLQVLRKGDDSEREWWWCRDDSGREGYV

>member
-1 MLACVC
+1 
-7 QPMETALLFNGGPP
+7 
-21 VTMGP
+21 MGP
-26 LGTSGKMRH
+26 LGANRH
-35 NTSNVIK
+35 RNNTTDVMKTLNMI
-42 AIQML
+42 
-47 PKSEHGFSI
+47 PKSVRSHN
-56 DEKDN
+56 DN
-61 PVSLTSLSSL
+61 AKESPSSLTSLPTHV
-71 MDSSGS
+71 DSPSN

-94 VNPVCLDSVSSGDD
+94 VNPVCSDSIVTSDD
-108 NNQSKTAMS
+108 SPSKSNS
-117 KWNGKKKRLKS
+117 KWKGRKKRLKNKCIKS
-128 TKDNKK
+128 SKDDS
-134 DETESNDSE
+134 DEAISRNEDKE
-143 KNSREEAKKNKK
+143 KEKSI
-155 TLSCFKIKSSE
+155 SCFKIKSRD
-166 DKTNDITKANDC
+166 DKRKNDESKLGRENCSNENASNLMNAQPDLINH
-178 NTNKSSFEN
+178 SS
-187 IGPNKPDV
+187 
-195 TNYTSKN
+195 N
-202 NSDIWIDQGTLSDT
+202 NSKERLVDESTMTDNALLKSDQVDA
-216 KIIKNEQV
+216 E
-224 VIKKTDRTEVDHSKE
+224 KTDSCTLVKRNE

-314 ALRGQLDRNKQAN
+314 ALRGQLDRNKQTN
-327 IALNSDLESI
+327 IALTSDLESI

-372 APPSAQE
+372 TPPSAHE

-442 HRQPQQQ
+442 HRQPQ
-449 QRTNNPT
+449 RTNNTT

-464 PAGAAIN
+464 PAGNNQMN

-484 AVEPYNHVPH
+484 AVEPYNHIPH
-494 AQSLSHNTNFQALK
+494 AQSLHNNNFQAMK
-508 QNVIQ
+508 QNNV
-513 NNLPLK
+513 PLK

-526 IQSHLT
+526 MQTHLT
-532 QQEAHYLHQKQMMNP
+532 QQEAHYLQQKQMMNP
-547 LFNGNYPHVAV
+547 LYNGNYPHMQHP
-558 GQDNQYQQQGQL
+558 GQDNQYPGQYPNKHDMNAFNHVQQG
-570 QNKHEVN
+570 
-577 NFVQQSITSAYDQKT
+577 ITNAYDGKN
-592 IFDHLNK
+592 IFEHVNK
-599 YPEYPKQPQY
+599 YPEYPKQQY
-609 SPNSTSSSN
+609 PTNNTNSSN
-618 SNQTGKEIKINE
+618 NTGKEPKINE

-644 KYQTLPYNTKFPQ
+644 KYQTLPYNTKFPPNTNGKVKQ
-657 SGNGKIKQ
+657 EVNGKIN
-665 PEINGKAI
+665 EV
-673 DVQDAKNQNQQNAA
+673 DKNQNQQNAA

-711 QTEATYQQ
+711 QEAAYQ
-719 EHTYQLQKSDSSS
+719 EHAYQLQKSDSSS

-738 KENHAYPQNSK
+738 KENHAYPQNSR
-749 LSQNNSQ
+749 LSQSNSQ
-756 NNEGSK
+756 NDSRSN
-762 ANVGKSQQGNLIKG
+762 GKNQGNILKG
-776 SSPSSLSS
+776 NSPSLLSS
-784 TTASSSI
+784 TTSASSSI
-791 GFGKPVSSVAP
+791 GFG
-802 TSVQVSSGKPSPI
+802 
-815 YQTSSTKIQPVQ
+815 
-827 PQTVQSQSI
+827 
-836 SVSSSNHVASNMVN
+836 
-850 SQPQIVRNTAS
+850 
-861 GLSTST
+861 
-867 GSSNF
+867 
-872 SGQNASSQ
+872 
-880 SILLSPPQSAS
+880 
-891 TPLSTP
+891 
-897 DVSGTDKSP
+897 
-906 KPALPPKP
+906 
-914 TIKTPPRQSANHD
+914 TPPRQLANND
-927 QTTENTINMPTIL
+927 IGYQSNEANPPTIPDSSNDS
-940 GQESLNDGETQQ
+940 ESQ
-952 NQKET
+952 NQRENS
-957 TNGSSGNEMIIKARP
+957 NGSSGNEMIIKARP

-982 QPKLRNLNNSKNGIS
+982 QPKLRNHNNAKNGIS

-1009 FLFPEMDHL
+1009 FLFPEMDHMA
-1018 TLDTSEMQNG
+1018 LDSHDMQNG
-1028 LKDKTKQ
+1028 KERLKQ

-1045 NISLSSSERQEDSK
+1045 NISNLSDKQEDSK
-1059 DNGVLDIAEQISSVD
+1059 DVVSDITEQISSVD

-1079 SQRTE
+1079 SQRSE

-1103 TRRVSFDPLAL
+1103 ARRVSFDPLAL

-1235 QEKLGIMNNGLVYAV
+1235 QEKLGIMNGGIVYAV
-1250 FSYTAARSD
+1250 FSYTAARND

-1273 KGDDNER
+1273 KGDDSER
-1280 EWWWCRD
+1280 EWWWCRS
-1287 DAGREGYV
+1287 DAAEGYV

-1307 PQQD
+1307 PQQE

>member
-1 MLACVC
+1 MI
-7 QPMETALLFNGGPP
+7 PMIVRVWCENGTEWTPTPVP
-21 VTMGP
+21 VTPQTTCRDVLDCCRDPGDEPCILFSVHP
-26 LGTSGKMRH
+26 L
-35 NTSNVIK
+35 
-42 AIQML
+42 
-47 PKSEHGFSI
+47 HG
-56 DEKDN
+56 
-61 PVSLTSLSSL
+61 VHVL
-71 MDSSGS
+71 
-77 LLNLRKIERKA
+77 
-88 KSTKIL
+88 
-94 VNPVCLDSVSSGDD
+94 
-108 NNQSKTAMS
+108 Q
-117 KWNGKKKRLKS
+117 
-128 TKDNKK
+128 
-134 DETESNDSE
+134 ETELPLEVAS
-143 KNSREEAKKNKK
+143 A
-155 TLSCFKIKSSE
+155 L
-166 DKTNDITKANDC
+166 
-178 NTNKSSFEN
+178 
-187 IGPNKPDV
+187 GPDV
-195 TNYTSKN
+195 QFVLKYI
-202 NSDIWIDQGTLSDT
+202 DIETGS
-216 KIIKNEQV
+216 
-224 VIKKTDRTEVDHSKE
+224 TDKSNGMKE
-239 LGEGVELT
+239 PGSPEELLGEGVELT

-280 QQEARQHQVAVEGE
+280 QQEARQHQVALEGE

-327 IALNSDLESI
+327 IALTSDLESI
-337 RALFNEKEKELSVAV
+337 RALFNEKEKELSLAV

-372 APPSAQE
+372 APPSAHE

-442 HRQPQQQ
+442 HRQPQPP
-449 QRTNNPT
+449 RINNPA
-456 PMQQLPNY
+456 PMQQLPSY
-464 PAGAAIN
+464 SAGNTAVTGQ
-471 SQPKN
+471 SKN

-494 AQSLSHNTNFQALK
+494 AQSVSHNSNFQAMK
-508 QNVIQ
+508 QNVKQ
-513 NNLPLK
+513 NNVPLK

-526 IQSHLT
+526 IQSHIT
-532 QQEAHYLHQKQMMNP
+532 QEAHFMQQKQMLNP
-547 LFNGNYPHVAV
+547 VYNGYT
-558 GQDNQYQQQGQL
+558 QTQMQENQYQNQYPVKHENFHVQQGIS
-570 QNKHEVN
+570 NVYE
-577 NFVQQSITSAYDQKT
+577 QKL
-592 IFDHLNK
+592 DK
-599 YPEYPKQPQY
+599 YQDYLKPQY

-618 SNQTGKEIKINE
+618 SNQTGKELKINE
-630 QEFPPEF
+630 QEFLPEF
-637 AASKSDP
+637 AASKNDP

-657 SGNGKIKQ
+657 SNNKKQDIKNNDNNQDPKI
-665 PEINGKAI
+665 N
-673 DVQDAKNQNQQNAA
+673 V
-687 NINHMTVHS
+687 NHMTVHS

-711 QTEATYQQ
+711 QTETYQQ
-719 EHTYQLQKSDSSS
+719 ENTYQLQKSDSSS

-738 KENHAYPQNSK
+738 KENHAYPPNRLSQTSQNDAKVNGKTQQNSS
-749 LSQNNSQ
+749 L
-756 NNEGSK
+756 
-762 ANVGKSQQGNLIKG
+762 KG
-776 SSPSSLSS
+776 SSPSLGSS
-784 TTASSSI
+784 TASSSI
-791 GFGKPVSSVAP
+791 GFG
-802 TSVQVSSGKPSPI
+802 
-815 YQTSSTKIQPVQ
+815 
-827 PQTVQSQSI
+827 
-836 SVSSSNHVASNMVN
+836 
-850 SQPQIVRNTAS
+850 IVRNTAS
-861 GLSTST
+861 GLSTSA
-867 GSSNF
+867 GSNF

-897 DVSGTDKSP
+897 DVSTDKSP

-914 TIKTPPRQSANHD
+914 TIKTPPRQSVNNETNFN
-927 QTTENTINMPTIL
+927 QPETMPTIPIP
-940 GQESLNDGETQQ
+940 ESSTDTDQTSS
-952 NQKET
+952 QKESS
-957 TNGSSGNEMIIKARP
+957 NGSNDMIIKARP
-972 LTIRKPPLSE
+972 LTIRKPPMSE
-982 QPKLRNLNNSKNGIS
+982 QPKLRNLNPKNGIS

-1018 TLDTSEMQNG
+1018 NIDTENG
-1028 LKDKTKQ
+1028 LKEKTKQ
-1035 KDEVDRSLNN
+1035 KDEVDRSV
-1045 NISLSSSERQEDSK
+1045 SDKEDSK
-1059 DNGVLDIAEQISSVD
+1059 DNVIVSDITEQISSVD

-1079 SQRTE
+1079 SSD
-1084 NVLRRSKKGNLK
+1084 NVLRRVKKGNLK

-1103 TRRVSFDPLAL
+1103 ARRVSFDPLAL

-1188 NLPMVRFLVDNGA
+1188 NLAMVRFLVDNGA

-1235 QEKLGIMNNGLVYAV
+1235 QEKLGIMNSGLVYAV

-1259 ELSFESGARLQVVR
+1259 ELSFETGTRLQVLR

-1287 DAGREGYV
+1287 DNGQEGYV

-1302 YPRVT
+1302 YRRVT
-1307 PQQD
+1307 PQQE

>member
-1 MLACVC
+1 
-7 QPMETALLFNGGPP
+7 
-21 VTMGP
+21 MGP
-26 LGTSGKMRH
+26 LRTHKIHQHNPETLKTMKMMPRTVRQFSEDKGSSPSQTS
-35 NTSNVIK
+35 SPSFI
-42 AIQML
+42 
-47 PKSEHGFSI
+47 S
-56 DEKDN
+56 
-61 PVSLTSLSSL
+61 
-71 MDSSGS
+71 SSGS
-77 LLNLRKIERKA
+77 LLNLRKIEQKA

-94 VNPVCLDSVSSGDD
+94 VNPVCSDSLSTSDDSNPSKKVS
-108 NNQSKTAMS
+108 S

-128 TKDNKK
+128 EKIKYIEGKSDKDDAIRRNEARADKK
-134 DETESNDSE
+134 SI
-143 KNSREEAKKNKK
+143 
-155 TLSCFKIKSSE
+155 SCFKMKSSE
-166 DKTNDITKANDC
+166 DKSRSDEDRRSGKENCTN
-178 NTNKSSFEN
+178 EN
-187 IGPNKPDV
+187 VSNLIGVEPDLINHSRKNSKEILVDESTMTDETFLV
-195 TNYTSKN
+195 TA
-202 NSDIWIDQGTLSDT
+202 DQLNVG
-216 KIIKNEQV
+216 
-224 VIKKTDRTEVDHSKE
+224 KTDSAIAVKENE

-299 RERVEAQEQKLRRLR
+299 RERVEAQELKLRRLR

-327 IALNSDLESI
+327 IALTSDLESI

-372 APPSAQE
+372 APPSAHE

-442 HRQPQQQ
+442 HRHPQQQPQ

-456 PMQQLPNY
+456 PMQQLPSY
-464 PAGAAIN
+464 PASGTN
-471 SQPKN
+471 MQPKN
-476 QQARGNVA
+476 QPSRGNVA

-494 AQSLSHNTNFQALK
+494 AQSLSHNANFQAMK

-513 NNLPLK
+513 NNVPLK

-532 QQEAHYLHQKQMMNP
+532 QEAHYLQQKQMMNP
-547 LFNGNYPHVAV
+547 LYNGGYPHLQP
-558 GQDNQYQQQGQL
+558 GMQDGQYQGQY
-570 QNKHEVN
+570 NKHEMN
-577 NFVQQSITSAYDQKT
+577 AYNHVQQGISNAYDQKT
-592 IFDHLNK
+592 VFDHMNK
-599 YPEYPKQPQY
+599 YPEYSKQPQY
-609 SPNSTSSSN
+609 SPNSTSSST
-618 SNQTGKEIKINE
+618 SNQTGKELKINE
-630 QEFPPEF
+630 QEFLPEF

-657 SGNGKIKQ
+657 STNGKLK
-665 PEINGKAI
+665 PEVNNKNNEN
-673 DVQDAKNQNQQNAA
+673 QDSKNQNAMNV
-687 NINHMTVHS
+687 NVNHMTVHS

-711 QTEATYQQ
+711 QTEATYQN
-719 EHTYQLQKSDSSS
+719 EHAYQLQKSDSSS

-738 KENHAYPQNSK
+738 KENQAYPQNSR
-749 LSQNNSQ
+749 LSQSNSQ
-756 NNEGSK
+756 SNESSK
-762 ANVGKSQQGNLIKG
+762 MNAGKSQQSNALKG
-776 SSPSSLSS
+776 SSPSLGSNT

-791 GFGKPVSSVAP
+791 GFG
-802 TSVQVSSGKPSPI
+802 
-815 YQTSSTKIQPVQ
+815 
-827 PQTVQSQSI
+827 
-836 SVSSSNHVASNMVN
+836 
-850 SQPQIVRNTAS
+850 IVRNTAS
-861 GLSTST
+861 GLSSSGST
-867 GSSNF
+867 FG
-872 SGQNASSQ
+872 GQNTSQ

-914 TIKTPPRQSANHD
+914 TIKTPPRQSVNNDAGFN
-927 QTTENTINMPTIL
+927 QSTENMPTIPVPDSNDI
-940 GQESLNDGETQQ
+940 ESLN
-952 NQKET
+952 QKESS
-957 TNGSSGNEMIIKARP
+957 NGSSNNEMIIKARP

-982 QPKLRNLNNSKNGIS
+982 QPKLRNLSNSKNGIS

-1018 TLDTSEMQNG
+1018 IDAPSEAQNG

-1035 KDEVDRSLNN
+1035 KDEVDKALNN
-1045 NISLSSSERQEDSK
+1045 NISLINDKHEDSK
-1059 DNGVLDIAEQISSVD
+1059 ENVVSEIAEQISAVD

-1079 SQRTE
+1079 SQGPE

-1235 QEKLGIMNNGLVYAV
+1235 QEKLGIMNNGIVYAV

-1259 ELSFESGARLQVVR
+1259 ELSFDTGARLQVLR

-1287 DAGREGYV
+1287 DSGQEGYV

-1307 PQQD
+1307 TQQD

>member
-1 MLACVC
+1 
-7 QPMETALLFNGGPP
+7 MECGQLFNGLRWSAYSFSSSDSKTPSITIEDCGADEQSAVNDNYLITYPDDD
-21 VTMGP
+21 
-26 LGTSGKMRH
+26 SEASKSSRNSFD
-35 NTSNVIK
+35 NTK
-42 AIQML
+42 
-47 PKSEHGFSI
+47 F
-56 DEKDN
+56 DYY
-61 PVSLTSLSSL
+61 
-71 MDSSGS
+71 
-77 LLNLRKIERKA
+77 
-88 KSTKIL
+88 
-94 VNPVCLDSVSSGDD
+94 VNPVTGEVKGMDGEL
-108 NNQSKTAMS
+108 M
-117 KWNGKKKRLKS
+117 
-128 TKDNKK
+128 
-134 DETESNDSE
+134 
-143 KNSREEAKKNKK
+143 EE
-155 TLSCFKIKSSE
+155 
-166 DKTNDITKANDC
+166 
-178 NTNKSSFEN
+178 
-187 IGPNKPDV
+187 
-195 TNYTSKN
+195 
-202 NSDIWIDQGTLSDT
+202 
-216 KIIKNEQV
+216 IKNLEDYKLCGAVNDFDIELEAGEAVPIVYLSTSRAAKLQRALR
-224 VIKKTDRTEVDHSKE
+224 IAGLKK

-314 ALRGQLDRNKQAN
+314 ALRGQLDRNKQTN
-327 IALNSDLESI
+327 IALTSDLESI

-372 APPSAQE
+372 TPPSAHE

-432 RALNRQLAAA
+432 RALNRQLASA
-442 HRQPQQQ
+442 HRQPQQ
-449 QRTNNPT
+449 RTNNST

-464 PAGAAIN
+464 PAGNNQMN

-484 AVEPYNHVPH
+484 AVEPYNHIPH
-494 AQSLSHNTNFQALK
+494 AQSLHNNNFQAMK
-508 QNVIQ
+508 QNNV
-513 NNLPLK
+513 PLK

-526 IQSHLT
+526 MQTHLT
-532 QQEAHYLHQKQMMNP
+532 QQEAHYLQQKQMMNP
-547 LFNGNYPHVAV
+547 LYNGNYPHMQHP
-558 GQDNQYQQQGQL
+558 GQDNQYPGQYPNKHDINAFNHVQQG
-570 QNKHEVN
+570 
-577 NFVQQSITSAYDQKT
+577 ITNAYDGKN
-592 IFDHLNK
+592 IFEHVNK
-599 YPEYPKQPQY
+599 YPEYPKQQY
-609 SPNSTSSSN
+609 PANNTNSSN
-618 SNQTGKEIKINE
+618 NTGKEAKINE

-644 KYQTLPYNTKFPQ
+644 KYQTLPYNTKFPPNT
-657 SGNGKIKQ
+657 NGKVKQ
-665 PEINGKAI
+665 EVNGKSNEV
-673 DVQDAKNQNQQNAA
+673 DKNQNQQNAA

-711 QTEATYQQ
+711 QEAAYQ
-719 EHTYQLQKSDSSS
+719 EHAYQLQKSDSSS

-738 KENHAYPQNSK
+738 KENHAYPQNSR
-749 LSQNNSQ
+749 LSQSNSQ
-756 NNEGSK
+756 NDSRSN
-762 ANVGKSQQGNLIKG
+762 GKNQGNILKG
-776 SSPSSLSS
+776 NSPSLLSS
-784 TTASSSI
+784 TTSASSSI
-791 GFGKPVSSVAP
+791 GFG
-802 TSVQVSSGKPSPI
+802 
-815 YQTSSTKIQPVQ
+815 
-827 PQTVQSQSI
+827 
-836 SVSSSNHVASNMVN
+836 
-850 SQPQIVRNTAS
+850 
-861 GLSTST
+861 
-867 GSSNF
+867 
-872 SGQNASSQ
+872 
-880 SILLSPPQSAS
+880 
-891 TPLSTP
+891 
-897 DVSGTDKSP
+897 
-906 KPALPPKP
+906 
-914 TIKTPPRQSANHD
+914 TPPRQSANND
-927 QTTENTINMPTIL
+927 IGYQSSDANPPTIPDSSNDS
-940 GQESLNDGETQQ
+940 ESQ
-952 NQKET
+952 NQRENS
-957 TNGSSGNEMIIKARP
+957 NGSSGNEMIIKARP

-982 QPKLRNLNNSKNGIS
+982 QPKLRNHNNAKNGIS

-1009 FLFPEMDHL
+1009 FLFPEMDHMA
-1018 TLDTSEMQNG
+1018 LDSHNDLQNG
-1028 LKDKTKQ
+1028 KERLKQ

-1045 NISLSSSERQEDSK
+1045 NISNLSDKQEDSK
-1059 DNGVLDIAEQISSVD
+1059 DVVSDITEQISSVD

-1079 SQRTE
+1079 SQRSE

-1103 TRRVSFDPLAL
+1103 ARRVSFDPLAL

-1235 QEKLGIMNNGLVYAV
+1235 QEKLGIMNGGTVYAV
-1250 FSYTAARSD
+1250 FSYTAARGD
-1259 ELSFESGARLQVVR
+1259 ELSFESGARLQVLR
-1273 KGDDNER
+1273 KGDDSER
-1280 EWWWCRD
+1280 EWWWCRS
-1287 DAGREGYV
+1287 DAAEGYV

-1307 PQQD
+1307 PQQE

>member
-1 MLACVC
+1 MSHLKERVTS
-7 QPMETALLFNGGPP
+7 QTNGMSYFMWP
-21 VTMGP
+21 
-26 LGTSGKMRH
+26 
-35 NTSNVIK
+35 NN
-42 AIQML
+42 
-47 PKSEHGFSI
+47 
-56 DEKDN
+56 N
-61 PVSLTSLSSL
+61 P
-71 MDSSGS
+71 GS
-77 LLNLRKIERKA
+77 AFWAAPYRVELRPSA
-88 KSTKIL
+88 
-94 VNPVCLDSVSSGDD
+94 
-108 NNQSKTAMS
+108 
-117 KWNGKKKRLKS
+117 
-128 TKDNKK
+128 
-134 DETESNDSE
+134 
-143 KNSREEAKKNKK
+143 
-155 TLSCFKIKSSE
+155 
-166 DKTNDITKANDC
+166 
-178 NTNKSSFEN
+178 
-187 IGPNKPDV
+187 
-195 TNYTSKN
+195 
-202 NSDIWIDQGTLSDT
+202 
-216 KIIKNEQV
+216 
-224 VIKKTDRTEVDHSKE
+224 

-449 QRTNNPT
+449 RTNNPT

-464 PAGAAIN
+464 PAGGTAMN

-494 AQSLSHNTNFQALK
+494 APSLSHNTNFQALK
-508 QNVIQ
+508 QNAIQ
-513 NNLPLK
+513 NNVPLK

-547 LFNGNYPHVAV
+547 LFNGNFPHVTV
-558 GQDNQYQQQGQL
+558 GQDNQYQAQVQF
-570 QNKHEVN
+570 QNKHEIN
-577 NFVQQSITSAYDQKT
+577 NFSHVQQGITNAYDQKT
-592 IFDHLNK
+592 MFDHLNK
-599 YPEYPKQPQY
+599 YPDYPKLPQY

-657 SGNGKIKQ
+657 SGNAKLKQ

-673 DVQDAKNQNQQNAA
+673 DMQDAKNQQNA

-696 TPLSVVNKSLATPLS
+696 TPLSVINKSLATPLS

-732 RCNQEG
+732 WCNQEG
-738 KENHAYPQNSK
+738 KENHAYPQNSR
-749 LSQNNSQ
+749 LSQSNSQ
-756 NNEGSK
+756 SSEASK
-762 ANVGKSQQGNLIKG
+762 GKSQQGNIIKG
-776 SSPSSLSS
+776 SSPSSISS
-784 TTASSSI
+784 TTASNSI
-791 GFGKPVSSVAP
+791 GFG
-802 TSVQVSSGKPSPI
+802 
-815 YQTSSTKIQPVQ
+815 
-827 PQTVQSQSI
+827 
-836 SVSSSNHVASNMVN
+836 
-850 SQPQIVRNTAS
+850 IVRNTAS
-861 GLSTST
+861 GLSNST
-867 GSSNF
+867 GSSNYN
-872 SGQNASSQ
+872 GQNASSQ

-914 TIKTPPRQSANHD
+914 TIKTPPRQSASNDLVPESGVNAPH
-927 QTTENTINMPTIL
+927 
-940 GQESLNDGETQQ
+940 GQDLSNEEQQ
-952 NQKET
+952 SQKEPS
-957 TNGSSGNEMIIKARP
+957 NGSGEMIIKARP

-982 QPKLRNLNNSKNGIS
+982 QPKLRNLNSTKNGIS

-1018 TLDTSEMQNG
+1018 TLDANEMQNG
-1028 LKDKTKQ
+1028 PKDKTRQ

-1045 NISLSSSERQEDSK
+1045 NAPLTANERQDEGK
-1059 DNGVLDIAEQISSVD
+1059 DNGVSDIADQMGTVD

-1079 SQRTE
+1079 SQRAE

-1103 TRRVSFDPLAL
+1103 ARRVSFDPLAL

-1250 FSYTAARSD
+1250 FSYSAARGD
-1259 ELSFESGARLQVVR
+1259 ELSFETGARLQVLR

-1287 DAGREGYV
+1287 DAAREGYV

-1307 PQQD
+1307 AQQE

>member
-7 QPMETALLFNGGPP
+7 QPTETALSFKGGPP
-21 VTMGP
+21 VSMGP
-26 LGTSGKMRH
+26 LGSNKPRRNVADSMKTIQILAKTRRSSDETKESSPSQTS
-35 NTSNVIK
+35 TSSYIN
-42 AIQML
+42 
-47 PKSEHGFSI
+47 
-56 DEKDN
+56 
-61 PVSLTSLSSL
+61 
-71 MDSSGS
+71 SSGS
-77 LLNLRKIERKA
+77 LLNLRQIERKA

-94 VNPVCLDSVSSGDD
+94 VNPACSDSVGTSDD
-108 NNQSKTAMS
+108 SNRSKKAS

-128 TKDNKK
+128 ENEKCHQK
-134 DETESNDSE
+134 DETKSDKNGAISRNASAKES
-143 KNSREEAKKNKK
+143 KKSI
-155 TLSCFKIKSSE
+155 SCFKMKCSE
-166 DKTNDITKANDC
+166 DKSRSDDDRRSGENCSNE
-178 NTNKSSFEN
+178 NSSNLMSTE
-187 IGPNKPDV
+187 KPDLINHARVNSKEILVESVLGGGATDQTV
-195 TNYTSKN
+195 T
-202 NSDIWIDQGTLSDT
+202 G
-216 KIIKNEQV
+216 
-224 VIKKTDRTEVDHSKE
+224 KTDSVIAVKDHV

-299 RERVEAQEQKLRRLR
+299 RERVEAQELKLRRLR

-327 IALNSDLESI
+327 IALTSDLESI

-358 TRQLEELRRGRVQP
+358 TRQLEELRRGRAQP
-372 APPSAQE
+372 APPSAHE

-442 HRQPQQQ
+442 HRQPQQ
-449 QRTNNPT
+449 RTSNQSS
-456 PMQQLPNY
+456 MQQLSGY
-464 PAGAAIN
+464 PGG
-471 SQPKN
+471 PKS

-494 AQSLSHNTNFQALK
+494 APSLTHNSNFQGMK

-513 NNLPLK
+513 NNVPLK

-526 IQSHLT
+526 MQSHLT
-532 QQEAHYLHQKQMMNP
+532 QQEAHYLQQKQMMNP
-547 LFNGNYPHVAV
+547 LYNGYPHLQ
-558 GQDNQYQQQGQL
+558 GQEYQGQYPKHDAYSHVQQGIS
-570 QNKHEVN
+570 NP
-577 NFVQQSITSAYDQKT
+577 YDQKSM
-592 IFDHLNK
+592 FDHLNK
-599 YPEYPKQPQY
+599 YNEYSKQPQY

-618 SNQTGKEIKINE
+618 SNQNQNGKELKINE
-630 QEFPPEF
+630 QEFLPEF

-657 SGNGKIKQ
+657 TGKLKQ
-665 PEINGKAI
+665 PEVNGKN
-673 DVQDAKNQNQQNAA
+673 DSQENKNQA
-687 NINHMTVHS
+687 NINVNHMTVHS

-711 QTEATYQQ
+711 QHETTYQQ
-719 EHTYQLQKSDSSS
+719 EHAYQLQKSDSSN

-738 KENHAYPQNSK
+738 KENHTYQHNSR
-749 LSQNNSQ
+749 LSQSNSQ
-756 NNEGSK
+756 SNDGSK
-762 ANVGKSQQGNLIKG
+762 SSGGKSLQGNAMKG
-776 SSPSSLSS
+776 NSPSFASTT

-791 GFGKPVSSVAP
+791 GFG
-802 TSVQVSSGKPSPI
+802 
-815 YQTSSTKIQPVQ
+815 
-827 PQTVQSQSI
+827 
-836 SVSSSNHVASNMVN
+836 
-850 SQPQIVRNTAS
+850 
-861 GLSTST
+861 
-867 GSSNF
+867 
-872 SGQNASSQ
+872 
-880 SILLSPPQSAS
+880 
-891 TPLSTP
+891 
-897 DVSGTDKSP
+897 
-906 KPALPPKP
+906 
-914 TIKTPPRQSANHD
+914 TPPRQSVINEATFNQAD
-927 QTTENTINMPTIL
+927 TNMPTIPVPDSSNDS
-940 GQESLNDGETQQ
+940 ESQS
-952 NQKET
+952 QKELS
-957 TNGSSGNEMIIKARP
+957 NGSSSNDMIIKARP

-982 QPKLRNLNNSKNGIS
+982 QPKLRNHTNSKNAVS

-1018 TLDTSEMQNG
+1018 TLDSVPMEMQNG
-1028 LKDKTKQ
+1028 LKEKTKS
-1035 KDEVDRSLNN
+1035 KDEVDKLMNN
-1045 NISLSSSERQEDSK
+1045 NISISSNEKSEDK
-1059 DNGVLDIAEQISSVD
+1059 DNVLDIAEQISSVD

-1079 SQRTE
+1079 SQGSE

-1096 QGGKAPL
+1096 QGGKPPL
-1103 TRRVSFDPLAL
+1103 ARRVSFDPLAL

-1235 QEKLGIMNNGLVYAV
+1235 QEKLGIMNNGLVYGV
-1250 FSYTAARSD
+1250 FSYTAARPD
-1259 ELSFESGARLQVVR
+1259 ELSFETGARLQVLR
-1273 KGDDNER
+1273 KGDDSER

-1287 DAGREGYV
+1287 DSGREGYV

-1307 PQQD
+1307 PQQE

>member
-1 MLACVC
+1 MYPCP
-7 QPMETALLFNGGPP
+7 Q
-21 VTMGP
+21 
-26 LGTSGKMRH
+26 
-35 NTSNVIK
+35 
-42 AIQML
+42 
-47 PKSEHGFSI
+47 
-56 DEKDN
+56 
-61 PVSLTSLSSL
+61 
-71 MDSSGS
+71 
-77 LLNLRKIERKA
+77 
-88 KSTKIL
+88 
-94 VNPVCLDSVSSGDD
+94 
-108 NNQSKTAMS
+108 
-117 KWNGKKKRLKS
+117 
-128 TKDNKK
+128 
-134 DETESNDSE
+134 
-143 KNSREEAKKNKK
+143 
-155 TLSCFKIKSSE
+155 
-166 DKTNDITKANDC
+166 
-178 NTNKSSFEN
+178 
-187 IGPNKPDV
+187 
-195 TNYTSKN
+195 
-202 NSDIWIDQGTLSDT
+202 
-216 KIIKNEQV
+216 
-224 VIKKTDRTEVDHSKE
+224 

-299 RERVEAQEQKLRRLR
+299 RERVEAQELKLRRLR

-327 IALNSDLESI
+327 IALTSDLESI

-372 APPSAQE
+372 APPSAHE

-449 QRTNNPT
+449 RATNPT
-456 PMQQLPNY
+456 PMQQLPSY
-464 PAGAAIN
+464 SAGNTGVN

-494 AQSLSHNTNFQALK
+494 AQSVSHNANFQYRNKLNEQQNGRLSAQRAALGARQEEMRSIDRRVSELQARLLRKRALNRQLAAAHRQPQQQRATNPTPMQQLPSYSAGNTGVNSQPKNQQARGNVAAVEPYNHVPHAQSVSHNANFQAMK

-513 NNLPLK
+513 NNVPLK
-519 QLTQSDN
+519 QHTQSDN

-532 QQEAHYLHQKQMMNP
+532 QEAHYLQQKQMINP
-547 LFNGNYPHVAV
+547 LFNGYTHSQ
-558 GQDNQYQQQGQL
+558 GLQDNQYQGQYP
-570 QNKHEVN
+570 NKHE
-577 NFVQQSITSAYDQKT
+577 NFSHVQQGIGNAFDQKSML
-592 IFDHLNK
+592 DQNK
-599 YPEYPKQPQY
+599 YMDYLKQPQY

-618 SNQTGKEIKINE
+618 SNQTNKDLKINE
-630 QEFPPEF
+630 QEFLPEF

-657 SGNGKIKQ
+657 STNGKLK
-665 PEINGKAI
+665 PEVNGKNNEN
-673 DVQDAKNQNQQNAA
+673 QDAKNAINV
-687 NINHMTVHS
+687 NHMTVHS

-711 QTEATYQQ
+711 QTETTYQQ
-719 EHTYQLQKSDSSS
+719 ENTYQLQKSDSSS

-738 KENHAYPQNSK
+738 KENHAYPQNR
-749 LSQNNSQ
+749 LSQSNSQ
-756 NNEGSK
+756 SNEASKGS
-762 ANVGKSQQGNLIKG
+762 GKGQQGLKG
-776 SSPSSLSS
+776 SSPSLGSS
-784 TTASSSI
+784 TTSASSSI
-791 GFGKPVSSVAP
+791 GFG
-802 TSVQVSSGKPSPI
+802 
-815 YQTSSTKIQPVQ
+815 
-827 PQTVQSQSI
+827 
-836 SVSSSNHVASNMVN
+836 
-850 SQPQIVRNTAS
+850 IVRNTAS

-867 GSSNF
+867 GSSF
-872 SGQNASSQ
+872 AGQNASSQ

-914 TIKTPPRQSANHD
+914 TIKTPPRQSVNNDVGFNQSADNI
-927 QTTENTINMPTIL
+927 TPMPTIPL
-940 GQESLNDGETQQ
+940 PSDLSNDSEQQ
-952 NQKET
+952 SQKESV
-957 TNGSSGNEMIIKARP
+957 SSTSSNEMIIKARP
-972 LTIRKPPLSE
+972 LTIRKPPMSE
-982 QPKLRNLNNSKNGIS
+982 QPKLRNVSNSKNGIS

-1018 TLDTSEMQNG
+1018 VDSMPNENG
-1028 LKDKTKQ
+1028 LKEKKQ
-1035 KDEVDRSLNN
+1035 KDEVDRALNNN
-1045 NISLSSSERQEDSK
+1045 NISIGQEDSK
-1059 DNGVLDIAEQISSVD
+1059 DVVVSDITEQISSVD

-1079 SQRTE
+1079 SQGPE
-1084 NVLRRSKKGNLK
+1084 NVLRRKKGNLK

-1103 TRRVSFDPLAL
+1103 ARRVSFDPLAL

-1188 NLPMVRFLVDNGA
+1188 NLAMVRFLVDNGA

-1235 QEKLGIMNNGLVYAV
+1235 QEKLGIMNSGQVYAV
-1250 FSYTAARSD
+1250 FSYAAARAD
-1259 ELSFESGARLQVVR
+1259 ELTFESGARLHVLR
-1273 KGDDNER
+1273 KGDDSER

-1287 DAGREGYV
+1287 QRATEGYV

-1307 PQQD
+1307 TQQD

>member
-1 MLACVC
+1 MI
-7 QPMETALLFNGGPP
+7 P
-21 VTMGP
+21 
-26 LGTSGKMRH
+26 
-35 NTSNVIK
+35 
-42 AIQML
+42 
-47 PKSEHGFSI
+47 
-56 DEKDN
+56 
-61 PVSLTSLSSL
+61 
-71 MDSSGS
+71 
-77 LLNLRKIERKA
+77 
-88 KSTKIL
+88 
-94 VNPVCLDSVSSGDD
+94 
-108 NNQSKTAMS
+108 
-117 KWNGKKKRLKS
+117 
-128 TKDNKK
+128 
-134 DETESNDSE
+134 
-143 KNSREEAKKNKK
+143 
-155 TLSCFKIKSSE
+155 
-166 DKTNDITKANDC
+166 
-178 NTNKSSFEN
+178 
-187 IGPNKPDV
+187 
-195 TNYTSKN
+195 
-202 NSDIWIDQGTLSDT
+202 
-216 KIIKNEQV
+216 
-224 VIKKTDRTEVDHSKE
+224 
-239 LGEGVELT
+239 
-247 LGELRAMALRQQQ
+247 
-260 QIDTQHQLL
+260 
-269 CAKEQRLRYLK
+269 
-280 QQEARQHQVAVEGE
+280 VAVEGE

-299 RERVEAQEQKLRRLR
+299 RERVEAQELKLRRLR

-327 IALNSDLESI
+327 IARTSDLESI

-372 APPSAQE
+372 QPPSAHE

-442 HRQPQQQ
+442 HRQPPQQQQ
-449 QRTNNPT
+449 QRTSGPT
-456 PMQQLPNY
+456 PMQQLPSY
-464 PAGAAIN
+464 PSGGNI
-471 SQPKN
+471 QPKN
-476 QQARGNVA
+476 QSGRGNVA

-494 AQSLSHNTNFQALK
+494 APSLSHNANFQQAMK
-508 QNVIQ
+508 QNALQ
-513 NNLPLK
+513 NNVPLK
-519 QLTQSDN
+519 QLTQADN
-526 IQSHLT
+526 IQSHMT
-532 QQEAHYLHQKQMMNP
+532 QQEAHYLQQKQMMNP
-547 LFNGNYPHVAV
+547 LYNGGYHMQ
-558 GQDNQYQQQGQL
+558 GLQDGQYQGQYNKHDINAYNHVQQGIS
-570 QNKHEVN
+570 N
-577 NFVQQSITSAYDQKT
+577 AYDQKT
-592 IFDHLNK
+592 VFEHMNK
-599 YPEYPKQPQY
+599 YNEYSKQPQY

-618 SNQTGKEIKINE
+618 SNQTGKELKINE
-630 QEFPPEF
+630 QEFLPEF

-657 SGNGKIKQ
+657 STNGKVK
-665 PEINGKAI
+665 PETNKNIES
-673 DVQDAKNQNQQNAA
+673 QDAKNQAMNVMV
-687 NINHMTVHS
+687 NHMTVHS

-711 QTEATYQQ
+711 QMEATYQN

-738 KENHAYPQNSK
+738 KENQAYPQNSR
-749 LSQNNSQ
+749 LSQSNSQ
-756 NNEGSK
+756 GNEGSK
-762 ANVGKSQQGNLIKG
+762 INAGKNQPSALKG
-776 SSPSSLSS
+776 SSPSLGSNT

-827 PQTVQSQSI
+827 PQTVQTQS
-836 SVSSSNHVASNMVN
+836 VPNHVASNVT

-861 GLSTST
+861 GLSSSGST
-867 GSSNF
+867 FG
-872 SGQNASSQ
+872 GQNTSQ

-914 TIKTPPRQSANHD
+914 TIKTPPRQSANTD
-927 QTTENTINMPTIL
+927 AGFNQSDTIPTIPVPDSN
-940 GQESLNDGETQQ
+940 EGEPQ
-952 NQKET
+952 QKET
-957 TNGSSGNEMIIKARP
+957 SNGTSSNEMIIKARP

-982 QPKLRNLNNSKNGIS
+982 QPKLRNLNSAKNGVS

-1018 TLDTSEMQNG
+1018 VDTPSENG
-1028 LKDKTKQ
+1028 LKEKTKQ
-1035 KDEVDRSLNN
+1035 KDEVDKALNN
-1045 NISLSSSERQEDSK
+1045 NISLGSERQEDSK
-1059 DNGVLDIAEQISSVD
+1059 EVSEIADQISAVD

-1079 SQRTE
+1079 SQPTE

-1096 QGGKAPL
+1096 QGGKPPL

-1235 QEKLGIMNNGLVYAV
+1235 QEKLGIMNSGVVYAV

-1259 ELSFESGARLQVVR
+1259 ELSFETGARLQVLR
-1273 KGDDNER
+1273 KGDDSER

-1287 DAGREGYV
+1287 DQGHEGYV
-1295 PRNLLGL
+1295 PRNLCGL

-1307 PQQD
+1307 PQQQE

>member
-1 MLACVC
+1 
-7 QPMETALLFNGGPP
+7 MECG
-21 VTMGP
+21 
-26 LGTSGKMRH
+26 
-35 NTSNVIK
+35 
-42 AIQML
+42 
-47 PKSEHGFSI
+47 
-56 DEKDN
+56 
-61 PVSLTSLSSL
+61 
-71 MDSSGS
+71 
-77 LLNLRKIERKA
+77 
-88 KSTKIL
+88 
-94 VNPVCLDSVSSGDD
+94 
-108 NNQSKTAMS
+108 
-117 KWNGKKKRLKS
+117 RLKS
-128 TKDNKK
+128 GLKWTAFTEVSEFDCDEVHDNYLITYPDSDDSSEKITLENPIFVPKVVLEEISVMDK
-134 DETESNDSE
+134 DETANLE
-143 KNSREEAKKNKK
+143 NSVVYLSTTRAAKLGRALRLAGYKK
-155 TLSCFKIKSSE
+155 
-166 DKTNDITKANDC
+166 
-178 NTNKSSFEN
+178 
-187 IGPNKPDV
+187 
-195 TNYTSKN
+195 
-202 NSDIWIDQGTLSDT
+202 
-216 KIIKNEQV
+216 
-224 VIKKTDRTEVDHSKE
+224 

-299 RERVEAQEQKLRRLR
+299 RERVEAQELKLRRLR

-327 IALNSDLESI
+327 IALTSDLESI

-358 TRQLEELRRGRVQP
+358 TRQLEELRRGRAQP
-372 APPSAQE
+372 APPSAHE

-442 HRQPQQQ
+442 HRHPQQQQ
-449 QRTNNPT
+449 QRTNNLT
-456 PMQQLPNY
+456 PMQQLSNY
-464 PAGAAIN
+464 NG

-494 AQSLSHNTNFQALK
+494 AQSVSHNANFQAMK

-513 NNLPLK
+513 NNVPLK

-526 IQSHLT
+526 IQAHLT
-532 QQEAHYLHQKQMMNP
+532 QQEAHYLQQKQMMNP
-547 LFNGNYPHVAV
+547 LYNGYPHIQP
-558 GQDNQYQQQGQL
+558 GENQYQNQYP
-570 QNKHEVN
+570 NKHESN
-577 NFVQQSITSAYDQKT
+577 AFSHVQQGISNAYDQKGM
-592 IFDHLNK
+592 FDHMK
-599 YPEYPKQPQY
+599 YQDYNKQPQY

-618 SNQTGKEIKINE
+618 SNQTGKELKINE
-630 QEFPPEF
+630 QEFLPEF

-657 SGNGKIKQ
+657 STNGKLKA
-665 PEINGKAI
+665 EVNGKNV
-673 DVQDAKNQNQQNAA
+673 DDKNA
-687 NINHMTVHS
+687 NINVNHMTVHS
-696 TPLSVVNKSLATPLS
+696 TPLTVVNKSLATPLS
-711 QTEATYQQ
+711 QTETTYPQ

-738 KENHAYPQNSK
+738 KENHAYPQNSR
-749 LSQNNSQ
+749 LSQSNSQ
-756 NNEGSK
+756 SNDGSK
-762 ANVGKSQQGNLIKG
+762 NSSGKSLQGNAIKG
-776 SSPSSLSS
+776 SSPSLGSN
-784 TTASSSI
+784 TTSASSSI
-791 GFGKPVSSVAP
+791 GFG
-802 TSVQVSSGKPSPI
+802 I
-815 YQTSSTKIQPVQ
+815 I
-827 PQTVQSQSI
+827 
-836 SVSSSNHVASNMVN
+836 
-850 SQPQIVRNTAS
+850 RNTAS
-861 GLSTST
+861 GLSSS
-867 GSSNF
+867 GSNF
-872 SGQNASSQ
+872 SGQNTSQ

-914 TIKTPPRQSANHD
+914 TIKTPPRQSANND
-927 QTTENTINMPTIL
+927 VGFNQNS
-940 GQESLNDGETQQ
+940 ESTSIDSEESQQ
-952 NQKET
+952 NQKESS
-957 TNGSSGNEMIIKARP
+957 NGSNNNEMIIKARP

-982 QPKLRNLNNSKNGIS
+982 QPKLRNLNPTKNGIS

-1009 FLFPEMDHL
+1009 FLFPEMDRL
-1018 TLDTSEMQNG
+1018 TLDSVPNEMQNG
-1028 LKDKTKQ
+1028 LKDTK
-1035 KDEVDRSLNN
+1035 KDEVDKALNN
-1045 NISLSSSERQEDSK
+1045 NISLGSDK
-1059 DNGVLDIAEQISSVD
+1059 DDVGDIAEQISSVD

-1079 SQRTE
+1079 SQGTE

-1103 TRRVSFDPLAL
+1103 ARRVSFDPLAL

-1250 FSYTAARSD
+1250 FSYTASRSD
-1259 ELSFESGARLQVVR
+1259 ELSFSSGARLHVLR
-1273 KGDDNER
+1273 KGDDSER

-1287 DAGREGYV
+1287 DKAQEGYV

-1307 PQQD
+1307 TQQE

>member
-7 QPMETALLFNGGPP
+7 QPTETALLFKGGPP

-26 LGTSGKMRH
+26 LGTSNKTRNSADVMK
-35 NTSNVIK
+35 TIK
-42 AIQML
+42 VL
-47 PKSEHGFSI
+47 PKMGRRLSEDTNESS
-56 DEKDN
+56 
-61 PVSLTSLSSL
+61 PTLSAIPTYI
-71 MDSSGS
+71 DSSGS
-77 LLNLRKIERKA
+77 LLNLRMIERKA

-94 VNPVCLDSVSSGDD
+94 VNPVCSDSVSDD
-108 NNQSKTAMS
+108 STHSQSAKS
-117 KWNGKKKRLKS
+117 KWNGKKKRLKVDKEKYNKS
-128 TKDNKK
+128 EDNAEYERSRDGAKEDKK
-134 DETESNDSE
+134 SI
-143 KNSREEAKKNKK
+143 
-155 TLSCFKIKSSE
+155 SCFKIKSWE
-166 DKTNDITKANDC
+166 DKSRASDDKKLGKENCAN
-178 NTNKSSFEN
+178 EN
-187 IGPNKPDV
+187 ASNSMDADKPDLI
-195 TNYTSKN
+195 NHSRKN
-202 NSDIWIDQGTLSDT
+202 SRDTLVDEGTMTDDSFLKRDPKSDI
-216 KIIKNEQV
+216 NEPV
-224 VIKKTDRTEVDHSKE
+224 AEDE

-299 RERVEAQEQKLRRLR
+299 RERVEAQELKLRRLR

-327 IALNSDLESI
+327 IALTSDLESI

-372 APPSAQE
+372 APPSAHE

-442 HRQPQQQ
+442 HRQPQQ
-449 QRTNNPT
+449 RTNNPT

-464 PAGAAIN
+464 PPTATGVN

-476 QQARGNVA
+476 PQARGNVA
-484 AVEPYNHVPH
+484 AVEPYNHIPH
-494 AQSLSHNTNFQALK
+494 AQSLTHSTNFQAMK

-513 NNLPLK
+513 NNVPLK
-519 QLTQSDN
+519 QLTQTDN

-532 QQEAHYLHQKQMMNP
+532 QQEAHYLQQKQMMNP
-547 LFNGNYPHVAV
+547 LYNGNYPHMPS
-558 GQDNQYQQQGQL
+558 GLQDQYQGQYPNKHDAFNHVQQG
-570 QNKHEVN
+570 
-577 NFVQQSITSAYDQKT
+577 ITNAYDQKPML
-592 IFDHLNK
+592 DHVNK
-599 YPEYPKQPQY
+599 YSEYSKQPQY

-618 SNQTGKEIKINE
+618 SNQTGKEVKINE

-644 KYQTLPYNTKFPQ
+644 KYQTLPYNTKFPPA
-657 SGNGKIKQ
+657 NGKLKQ
-665 PEINGKAI
+665 PELNGKNI
-673 DVQDAKNQNQQNAA
+673 ESHDPKGQNQQNAP

-711 QTEATYQQ
+711 QTEAAYQQ

-738 KENHAYPQNSK
+738 KENHAYPQNSR

-762 ANVGKSQQGNLIKG
+762 LGSKNQQSSVLKG
-776 SSPSSLSS
+776 SSPSLLSS
-784 TTASSSI
+784 TTTTSSSI
-791 GFGKPVSSVAP
+791 GFG
-802 TSVQVSSGKPSPI
+802 
-815 YQTSSTKIQPVQ
+815 
-827 PQTVQSQSI
+827 
-836 SVSSSNHVASNMVN
+836 
-850 SQPQIVRNTAS
+850 IVRNTAS

-867 GSSNF
+867 GRTNF

-914 TIKTPPRQSANHD
+914 TIKTPPRQSANND
-927 QTTENTINMPTIL
+927 QGYNQNPEATMNMPTISIPDSSNDS
-940 GQESLNDGETQQ
+940 ESQQ

-957 TNGSSGNEMIIKARP
+957 SNSSNEMIIKARP

-982 QPKLRNLNNSKNGIS
+982 QPKLRNLNNNKNGIS

-1018 TLDTSEMQNG
+1018 TLDSNEMPNG
-1028 LKDKTKQ
+1028 LKEKSKQ

-1045 NISLSSSERQEDSK
+1045 NISLISNERQEDSK
-1059 DNGVLDIAEQISSVD
+1059 DHVVSDIAEQISSVD

-1250 FSYTAARSD
+1250 FSYAASRSD
-1259 ELSFESGARLQVVR
+1259 ELSFETGARLQVLR

-1287 DAGREGYV
+1287 DSGQEGYV

-1307 PQQD
+1307 TQQE

>member
-1 MLACVC
+1 MLKLCC
-7 QPMETALLFNGGPP
+7 IYG
-21 VTMGP
+21 
-26 LGTSGKMRH
+26 R
-35 NTSNVIK
+35 
-42 AIQML
+42 
-47 PKSEHGFSI
+47 
-56 DEKDN
+56 
-61 PVSLTSLSSL
+61 
-71 MDSSGS
+71 
-77 LLNLRKIERKA
+77 
-88 KSTKIL
+88 
-94 VNPVCLDSVSSGDD
+94 
-108 NNQSKTAMS
+108 
-117 KWNGKKKRLKS
+117 
-128 TKDNKK
+128 
-134 DETESNDSE
+134 
-143 KNSREEAKKNKK
+143 
-155 TLSCFKIKSSE
+155 
-166 DKTNDITKANDC
+166 
-178 NTNKSSFEN
+178 
-187 IGPNKPDV
+187 
-195 TNYTSKN
+195 
-202 NSDIWIDQGTLSDT
+202 IWY
-216 KIIKNEQV
+216 
-224 VIKKTDRTEVDHSKE
+224 R

-464 PAGAAIN
+464 PAAAAIN

-494 AQSLSHNTNFQALK
+494 AQSLSNNTNFQALK

-513 NNLPLK
+513 NNVPLK

-532 QQEAHYLHQKQMMNP
+532 QQEAHYLHQKQLMNP

-558 GQDNQYQQQGQL
+558 GQDNQYPQQGQL

-577 NFVQQSITSAYDQKT
+577 NFIQQNVTSAYDQKT

-599 YPEYPKQPQY
+599 YAEYPKQPQY

-644 KYQTLPYNTKFPQ
+644 KYQTLPYNTKFPL

-665 PEINGKAI
+665 TEINGKAI

-719 EHTYQLQKSDSSS
+719 EHTYPLQKSDSSS

-738 KENHAYPQNSK
+738 KENHAYPQNSR

-756 NNEGSK
+756 NNESSK
-762 ANVGKSQQGNLIKG
+762 ANLGKSQQGNLVKG
-776 SSPSSLSS
+776 SSPNSLSS

-791 GFGKPVSSVAP
+791 GFG
-802 TSVQVSSGKPSPI
+802 
-815 YQTSSTKIQPVQ
+815 
-827 PQTVQSQSI
+827 
-836 SVSSSNHVASNMVN
+836 
-850 SQPQIVRNTAS
+850 IVRNTAS

-914 TIKTPPRQSANHD
+914 TIKTPPRQSANND

-940 GQESLNDGETQQ
+940 GQESLNEGETQQ
-952 NQKET
+952 IQKET
-957 TNGSSGNEMIIKARP
+957 TNVSSGNEMIIKARP

-982 QPKLRNLNNSKNGIS
+982 QPKLRNLNNTKNGIS

-1018 TLDTSEMQNG
+1018 TLDNSEMQNG

-1059 DNGVLDIAEQISSVD
+1059 DNGVSDIAEQISSVD

-1250 FSYTAARSD
+1250 FSYAAARSD

-1295 PRNLLGL
+1295 PRNLLGTVAGVRKGDDNEREWWWCRDDVGREGYVPRNLLGL

>member
-1 MLACVC
+1 
-7 QPMETALLFNGGPP
+7 MEYGRLN
-21 VTMGP
+21 
-26 LGTSGKMRH
+26 SGLRWSAH
-35 NTSNVIK
+35 SLELSNPSLPSVVI
-42 AIQML
+42 
-47 PKSEHGFSI
+47 E
-56 DEKDN
+56 D
-61 PVSLTSLSSL
+61 
-71 MDSSGS
+71 
-77 LLNLRKIERKA
+77 
-88 KSTKIL
+88 
-94 VNPVCLDSVSSGDD
+94 CDSVQSNEQSGVNDNYYISFPDD
-108 NNQSKTAMS
+108 DEPRDFKSN
-117 KWNGKKKRLKS
+117 LKNIEGLTGANLGLYES
-128 TKDNKK
+128 PLFISAAKVLN
-134 DETESNDSE
+134 DEIKEDTDSE
-143 KNSREEAKKNKK
+143 ELMKREAKKFQDYKFCEAVNDFDIELESGEAVPIVYLSTTRAAKLQRALRLAGLKK
-155 TLSCFKIKSSE
+155 
-166 DKTNDITKANDC
+166 
-178 NTNKSSFEN
+178 
-187 IGPNKPDV
+187 
-195 TNYTSKN
+195 
-202 NSDIWIDQGTLSDT
+202 
-216 KIIKNEQV
+216 
-224 VIKKTDRTEVDHSKE
+224 

-358 TRQLEELRRGRVQP
+358 TRQLEELRRGRAQP

-449 QRTNNPT
+449 QQRTNNPT

-464 PAGAAIN
+464 PAGGTSMN

-513 NNLPLK
+513 NNVPLK

-526 IQSHLT
+526 LQSHLT

-547 LFNGNYPHVAV
+547 IFNGNYPHVAV
-558 GQDNQYQQQGQL
+558 GQDNQYQSQGQF
-570 QNKHEVN
+570 QNKHDVN
-577 NFVQQSITSAYDQKT
+577 NFNHVQQVITNPYDQKT
-592 IFDHLNK
+592 MYDHINK

-657 SGNGKIKQ
+657 SGNGKVKQ
-665 PEINGKAI
+665 EINSKTMDI
-673 DVQDAKNQNQQNAA
+673 QDPKNPNAA

-719 EHTYQLQKSDSSS
+719 EHTYQLQKSDSSG

-738 KENHAYPQNSK
+738 KENHAYPQNSR
-749 LSQNNSQ
+749 LNQNSQ
-756 NNEGSK
+756 SNEGSK
-762 ANVGKSQQGNLIKG
+762 TNTAKNQPALKG
-776 SSPSSLSS
+776 SSPIS

-802 TSVQVSSGKPSPI
+802 TSVQVSNGKPSPI

-827 PQTVQSQSI
+827 PQTVQTQSI
-836 SVSSSNHVASNMVN
+836 SASNHIASNMVN

-861 GLSTST
+861 GLSTSS
-867 GSSNF
+867 GSNF
-872 SGQNASSQ
+872 SGQNASTQ

-914 TIKTPPRQSANHD
+914 TIKTPPRQSANND
-927 QTTENTINMPTIL
+927 QTTENNIQSIH
-940 GQESLNDGETQQ
+940 GQESSNDSESQL
-952 NQKET
+952 NQKE
-957 TNGSSGNEMIIKARP
+957 SSNSSSTNEMIIKARP

-982 QPKLRNLNNSKNGIS
+982 QPKLRNLNNAKNGIS

-1018 TLDTSEMQNG
+1018 TLDTNEMQNG
-1028 LKDKTKQ
+1028 LKEKAK
-1035 KDEVDRSLNN
+1035 KDEVDRSTNN
-1045 NISLSSSERQEDSK
+1045 NVSLSSSERQEDS
-1059 DNGVLDIAEQISSVD
+1059 NGVSDIAEQISSVD

-1079 SQRTE
+1079 SQKTE

-1250 FSYTAARSD
+1250 FSYSAARSD
-1259 ELSFESGARLQVVR
+1259 ELSFETGARLQVLR

-1287 DAGREGYV
+1287 DNAREGYV

-1307 PQQD
+1307 GQQD

>member
-7 QPMETALLFNGGPP
+7 QPTETALLFKGGPP
-21 VTMGP
+21 VAMGP
-26 LGTSGKMRH
+26 LGASKIRQNNAGAM
-35 NTSNVIK
+35 K
-42 AIQML
+42 AIRLMHKPDARFNDEVKESL
-47 PKSEHGFSI
+47 P
-56 DEKDN
+56 
-61 PVSLTSLSSL
+61 SLTSSPSFIN
-71 MDSSGS
+71 STGS

-88 KSTKIL
+88 KSTKIH
-94 VNPVCLDSVSSGDD
+94 VNPVCSDSVGSSDD
-108 NNQSKTAMS
+108 SIRSKNLNL
-117 KWNGKKKRLKS
+117 KWNGKKKRLKNENAKS
-128 TKDNKK
+128 HRK
-134 DETESNDSE
+134 DERKSDKNDPI
-143 KNSREEAKKNKK
+143 SRDGAKEDKK
-155 TLSCFKIKSSE
+155 SISCFKMRSSE
-166 DKTNDITKANDC
+166 DKSRLDEDRKLGKENCTNENASNLM
-178 NTNKSSFEN
+178 SS
-187 IGPNKPDV
+187 GKPDV
-195 TNYTSKN
+195 INHSRKNSKEILVDE
-202 NSDIWIDQGTLSDT
+202 STMTDQTLL
-216 KIIKNEQV
+216 
-224 VIKKTDRTEVDHSKE
+224 KTDQTGKTDTAIEIKGHE

-299 RERVEAQEQKLRRLR
+299 RERVEAQELKLRRLR

-327 IALNSDLESI
+327 IALTSDLESI

-372 APPSAQE
+372 APPSAHE

-449 QRTNNPT
+449 RTSNPP
-456 PMQQLPNY
+456 PMQQLPSY
-464 PAGAAIN
+464 SAGTGVNVN

-476 QQARGNVA
+476 QPARGNVA

-494 AQSLSHNTNFQALK
+494 AHSVTHNNNFTAMK

-513 NNLPLK
+513 NNVPLK

-526 IQSHLT
+526 IQSHIT
-532 QQEAHYLHQKQMMNP
+532 QEAHFVQQKQMVNP
-547 LFNGNYPHVAV
+547 IFNGYPHTQTQDSQYP
-558 GQDNQYQQQGQL
+558 GQYP
-570 QNKHEVN
+570 NKHE
-577 NFVQQSITSAYDQKT
+577 NFHVQQGISTAYEQKT
-592 IFDHLNK
+592 DK
-599 YPEYPKQPQY
+599 YQDYLKPQY

-618 SNQTGKEIKINE
+618 SNQTGKELKINE
-630 QEFPPEF
+630 QEFLPEF

-657 SGNGKIKQ
+657 NNGKKPDKNNENQ
-665 PEINGKAI
+665 DPKTAIN
-673 DVQDAKNQNQQNAA
+673 V
-687 NINHMTVHS
+687 NHMTVHS

-711 QTEATYQQ
+711 QAEAAYQQ
-719 EHTYQLQKSDSSS
+719 ELTYQLQKSDSST

-738 KENHAYPQNSK
+738 KENHAYPQNR
-749 LSQNNSQ
+749 LSQGSQ
-756 NNEGSK
+756 NDSK
-762 ANVGKSQQGNLIKG
+762 NSAGKSQQSSVLKG
-776 SSPSSLSS
+776 SSPSLGSS
-784 TTASSSI
+784 TSASSI

-827 PQTVQSQSI
+827 PQTVQTQSI
-836 SVSSSNHVASNMVN
+836 ASSNHVASNVT
-850 SQPQIVRNTAS
+850 SQPQMIRNTAS
-861 GLSTST
+861 GLSTSA
-867 GSSNF
+867 SNF
-872 SGQNASSQ
+872 GGQNASSQ

-897 DVSGTDKSP
+897 DVSTDKSP

-914 TIKTPPRQSANHD
+914 TIKTPPRQSVNND
-927 QTTENTINMPTIL
+927 ISTTFNQTDTTPMPTIPL
-940 GQESLNDGETQQ
+940 PESSNDSEQTQS
-952 NQKET
+952 QKESS
-957 TNGSSGNEMIIKARP
+957 NGSNNNEMIIKARP

-982 QPKLRNLNNSKNGIS
+982 QPKLRNLNNAKNGIS

-1018 TLDTSEMQNG
+1018 NIENENG
-1028 LKDKTKQ
+1028 LKDKTKL
-1035 KDEVDRSLNN
+1035 KDEVDRSV
-1045 NISLSSSERQEDSK
+1045 SDKEDSK
-1059 DNGVLDIAEQISSVD
+1059 DNNIVSDITEQISSVD

-1079 SQRTE
+1079 SQGPE
-1084 NVLRRSKKGNLK
+1084 NVLRRTKKGNLK

-1103 TRRVSFDPLAL
+1103 ARRVSFDPLAL

-1149 NAICAGHFEIV
+1149 NAICAGHYEIV

-1188 NLPMVRFLVDNGA
+1188 NLSMVRFLVDNGA

-1235 QEKLGIMNNGLVYAV
+1235 QEKLGIMNNGVVYAV
-1250 FSYTAARSD
+1250 FSYTAARGD
-1259 ELSFESGARLQVVR
+1259 ELSFETGARLQVLR

-1287 DAGREGYV
+1287 DAGHEGYV

>member
-1 MLACVC
+1 
-7 QPMETALLFNGGPP
+7 
-21 VTMGP
+21 MGP
-26 LGTSGKMRH
+26 LGSNKTRH
-35 NTSNVIK
+35 TTNVMK
-42 AIQML
+42 TLAL
-47 PKSEHGFSI
+47 PKSVCSLSEAN
-56 DEKDN
+56 KD
-61 PVSLTSLSSL
+61 STTLTSVAYI
-71 MDSSGS
+71 DSGS

-94 VNPVCLDSVSSGDD
+94 VNPVCSDSLVTSDDSPMNSSP
-108 NNQSKTAMS
+108 
-117 KWNGKKKRLKS
+117 KWKGKKKRLK
-128 TKDNKK
+128 TKQVKAKNDEPENDAMRGDAKK
-134 DETESNDSE
+134 DKISI
-143 KNSREEAKKNKK
+143 
-155 TLSCFKIKSSE
+155 SCFKVKYNEDKDIKENCTNENVNNSMSESDLTNISSSE
-166 DKTNDITKANDC
+166 TKC
-178 NTNKSSFEN
+178 ESTR
-187 IGPNKPDV
+187 
-195 TNYTSKN
+195 T
-202 NSDIWIDQGTLSDT
+202 DQISNRPLACDT
-216 KIIKNEQV
+216 ASILRGN
-224 VIKKTDRTEVDHSKE
+224 E

-314 ALRGQLDRNKQAN
+314 ALRGQLDRNKQTN
-327 IALNSDLESI
+327 IALTSDLESI

-372 APPSAQE
+372 APPSAHE

-442 HRQPQQQ
+442 HRQPQQ
-449 QRTNNPT
+449 RVNNST

-464 PAGAAIN
+464 PAGNNPMN

-476 QQARGNVA
+476 QQSRGNVA
-484 AVEPYNHVPH
+484 AVEPYNHIPQ
-494 AQSLSHNTNFQALK
+494 AQSVNNTNFQGMK
-508 QNVIQ
+508 QNNV
-513 NNLPLK
+513 PLK

-526 IQSHLT
+526 IQTHLT
-532 QQEAHYLHQKQMMNP
+532 QQEAHYLQQKQMMNP
-547 LFNGNYPHVAV
+547 LYNGNYPHM
-558 GQDNQYQQQGQL
+558 QQQLQDSQYPGQYS
-570 QNKHEVN
+570 NKHDMNAIN
-577 NFVQQSITSAYDQKT
+577 NIQQGITNSYDAKT
-592 IFDHLNK
+592 IFDYVNK
-599 YPEYPKQPQY
+599 YNEYPKQPQY
-609 SPNSTSSSN
+609 SPNSNSSSN
-618 SNQTGKEIKINE
+618 SNQTGKETKINE

-644 KYQTLPYNTKFPQ
+644 KYQTLPYNTKFPNPNVKVKQ
-657 SGNGKIKQ
+657 NEVNGKT
-665 PEINGKAI
+665 N
-673 DVQDAKNQNQQNAA
+673 DLDKNQSQQ

-711 QTEATYQQ
+711 QAELAYQEQ
-719 EHTYQLQKSDSSS
+719 AYQLQKSDSSG

-738 KENHAYPQNSK
+738 KENHTYQQNSR
-749 LSQNNSQ
+749 LSSSNSQ
-756 NNEGSK
+756 NDSRN
-762 ANVGKSQQGNLIKG
+762 NGKNQQGSVPKG
-776 SSPSSLSS
+776 SPSMVSSS

-791 GFGKPVSSVAP
+791 GFG
-802 TSVQVSSGKPSPI
+802 I
-815 YQTSSTKIQPVQ
+815 I
-827 PQTVQSQSI
+827 
-836 SVSSSNHVASNMVN
+836 
-850 SQPQIVRNTAS
+850 RNTAS
-861 GLSTST
+861 GLSNST

-872 SGQNASSQ
+872 NGQNASSQ

-914 TIKTPPRQSANHD
+914 SVKTPPRQSVNNDIGFA
-927 QTTENTINMPTIL
+927 QT
-940 GQESLNDGETQQ
+940 ESNPLTLPDSSNESDSH
-952 NQKET
+952 KET
-957 TNGSSGNEMIIKARP
+957 NGGNEMIIKARP
-972 LTIRKPPLSE
+972 LTIRKPPMSE
-982 QPKLRNLNNSKNGIS
+982 QPKLRNHIMSKNGINAGM
-997 VSINRRIEMPPA
+997 NRRIEMPPS
-1009 FLFPEMDHL
+1009 FLFPEIDRQEAN
-1018 TLDTSEMQNG
+1018 EMPNG
-1028 LKDKTKQ
+1028 KDKKQ
-1035 KDEVDRSLNN
+1035 KDEVDRALNN
-1045 NISLSSSERQEDSK
+1045 NISNISDKEESK
-1059 DNGVLDIAEQISSVD
+1059 DTVSDITEQISSVD

-1079 SQRTE
+1079 SPRSE

-1103 TRRVSFDPLAL
+1103 ARRVSFDPLAL

-1235 QEKLGIMNNGLVYAV
+1235 QEKLGIMNGGIVYAV
-1250 FSYTAARSD
+1250 FSYAAARND
-1259 ELSFESGARLQVVR
+1259 ELSFESGARLQVLR

-1280 EWWWCRD
+1280 EWWWCKD
-1287 DAGREGYV
+1287 DSGHEGYV

>member
-1 MLACVC
+1 M
-7 QPMETALLFNGGPP
+7 
-21 VTMGP
+21 
-26 LGTSGKMRH
+26 
-35 NTSNVIK
+35 
-42 AIQML
+42 
-47 PKSEHGFSI
+47 
-56 DEKDN
+56 
-61 PVSLTSLSSL
+61 
-71 MDSSGS
+71 
-77 LLNLRKIERKA
+77 
-88 KSTKIL
+88 
-94 VNPVCLDSVSSGDD
+94 
-108 NNQSKTAMS
+108 
-117 KWNGKKKRLKS
+117 
-128 TKDNKK
+128 
-134 DETESNDSE
+134 
-143 KNSREEAKKNKK
+143 
-155 TLSCFKIKSSE
+155 
-166 DKTNDITKANDC
+166 
-178 NTNKSSFEN
+178 
-187 IGPNKPDV
+187 
-195 TNYTSKN
+195 
-202 NSDIWIDQGTLSDT
+202 
-216 KIIKNEQV
+216 
-224 VIKKTDRTEVDHSKE
+224 E

-314 ALRGQLDRNKQAN
+314 ALRGQLDRNKQTN
-327 IALNSDLESI
+327 IALTSDLESI

-372 APPSAQE
+372 APPSAHE

-432 RALNRQLAAA
+432 RALNRQLASA
-442 HRQPQQQ
+442 HRQPQQ
-449 QRTNNPT
+449 RNNNPT

-464 PAGAAIN
+464 PPGSNQI

-476 QQARGNVA
+476 QQPRGNIA
-484 AVEPYNHVPH
+484 AVEPYNHIPH
-494 AQSLSHNTNFQALK
+494 AQSLHNNNFQAMK
-508 QNVIQ
+508 QNNV
-513 NNLPLK
+513 PLK
-519 QLTQSDN
+519 QLTQTDN

-532 QQEAHYLHQKQMMNP
+532 QQEAHYLQQKQMMNP
-547 LFNGNYPHVAV
+547 LYNGNYHMHTQEQYPAQYPSKPEINVFNHV
-558 GQDNQYQQQGQL
+558 QQGI
-570 QNKHEVN
+570 N
-577 NFVQQSITSAYDQKT
+577 SYDGKT
-592 IFDHLNK
+592 IFDQANK
-599 YPEYPKQPQY
+599 FSDYPKQY

-618 SNQTGKEIKINE
+618 SNQKEQKINE

-644 KYQTLPYNTKFPQ
+644 KYQTLPYNTKFPPNANVKV
-657 SGNGKIKQ
+657 NGK
-665 PEINGKAI
+665 
-673 DVQDAKNQNQQNAA
+673 DVDKNQNQQNP

-711 QTEATYQQ
+711 QETTYP

-738 KENHAYPQNSK
+738 KENAYQNR
-749 LSQNNSQ
+749 LSNGQEARN
-756 NNEGSK
+756 
-762 ANVGKSQQGNLIKG
+762 GKTQGNLKG
-776 SSPSSLSS
+776 NSPSMLSS
-784 TTASSSI
+784 TTSASSSI
-791 GFGKPVSSVAP
+791 GFG
-802 TSVQVSSGKPSPI
+802 I
-815 YQTSSTKIQPVQ
+815 
-827 PQTVQSQSI
+827 
-836 SVSSSNHVASNMVN
+836 
-850 SQPQIVRNTAS
+850 RNTAS
-861 GLSTST
+861 GISNLSA
-867 GSSNF
+867 
-872 SGQNASSQ
+872 QNLSQ
-880 SILLSPPQSAS
+880 SLLLSPPQSAS

-897 DVSGTDKSP
+897 DVSADKSP

-914 TIKTPPRQSANHD
+914 SIKTPPRQSVNND
-927 QTTENTINMPTIL
+927 YQPETNPPNIDTNDSDSQREN
-940 GQESLNDGETQQ
+940 S
-952 NQKET
+952 
-957 TNGSSGNEMIIKARP
+957 NGSSNEMIIKARP

-982 QPKLRNLNNSKNGIS
+982 QPKLRNSKNGLT
-997 VSINRRIEMPPA
+997 NRRIEMPPT
-1009 FLFPEMDHL
+1009 FLFPEIDA
-1018 TLDTSEMQNG
+1018 DD
-1028 LKDKTKQ
+1028 KDKRKEED
-1035 KDEVDRSLNN
+1035 KS
-1045 NISLSSSERQEDSK
+1045 ISNGDKEDVSE
-1059 DNGVLDIAEQISSVD
+1059 LTEQISSVD
-1074 LNGQD
+1074 LNQD
-1079 SQRTE
+1079 R
-1084 NVLRRSKKGNLK
+1084 NDVVRRSKKGNLK
-1096 QGGKAPL
+1096 QGGKPPL
-1103 TRRVSFDPLAL
+1103 ARRVSFDPLAL

-1235 QEKLGIMNNGLVYAV
+1235 QEKLGIMNSGIVYAV
-1250 FSYTAARSD
+1250 FSYTASRSD
-1259 ELSFESGARLQVVR
+1259 ELSFESGARLQVLR

-1287 DAGREGYV
+1287 DAHEGYV

-1307 PQQD
+1307 PQQE

>member
-7 QPMETALLFNGGPP
+7 QPTETALLFKGGPP
-21 VTMGP
+21 IAMGP
-26 LGTSGKMRH
+26 LGTHKIRH
-35 NTSNVIK
+35 NPVDAMK
-42 AIQML
+42 AIKL
-47 PKSEHGFSI
+47 IPAAVRRSS
-56 DEKDN
+56 DEGK
-61 PVSLTSLSSL
+61 
-71 MDSSGS
+71 DSSPSHNSSPTLINSTGN

-94 VNPVCLDSVSSGDD
+94 VNPVCSDSVGTSDD
-108 NNQSKTAMS
+108 SNRSKNVHS

-128 TKDNKK
+128 ESAAKNLKK
-134 DETESNDSE
+134 DERKRDKNDPI
-143 KNSREEAKKNKK
+143 SRSDGKADKKSI
-155 TLSCFKIKSSE
+155 SCFKIKSSE
-166 DKTNDITKANDC
+166 DKSRSAEDRKSGKENCTN
-178 NTNKSSFEN
+178 EN
-187 IGPNKPDV
+187 ASNLMSAEKPDII
-195 TNYTSKN
+195 NHSRKN
-202 NSDIWIDQGTLSDT
+202 SREILVDESTMTDQAMLRNDQLDKG
-216 KIIKNEQV
+216 
-224 VIKKTDRTEVDHSKE
+224 KTDSTIAVKE
-239 LGEGVELT
+239 MKLGEGVELT

-299 RERVEAQEQKLRRLR
+299 RERVEAQELKLRRLR

-327 IALNSDLESI
+327 IALTSDLESI

-372 APPSAQE
+372 APPSAHE

-386 LMYRNKLNEQQNG
+386 LMVSSDYRNKLNEQQNG

-449 QRTNNPT
+449 RATNPT
-456 PMQQLPNY
+456 PMQQLPSY
-464 PAGAAIN
+464 SAGNTGVN

-494 AQSLSHNTNFQALK
+494 AQSVSHNANFQAMK

-513 NNLPLK
+513 NNVPLK
-519 QLTQSDN
+519 QHTQSDN

-532 QQEAHYLHQKQMMNP
+532 QEAHYLQQKQMINP
-547 LFNGNYPHVAV
+547 LFNGYTHSQ
-558 GQDNQYQQQGQL
+558 GLQDNQYQGQYP
-570 QNKHEVN
+570 NKHE
-577 NFVQQSITSAYDQKT
+577 NFSHVQQGIGNAFDQKSML
-592 IFDHLNK
+592 DQNK
-599 YPEYPKQPQY
+599 YMDYLKQPQY

-618 SNQTGKEIKINE
+618 SNQTNKDLKINE
-630 QEFPPEF
+630 QEFLPEF

-657 SGNGKIKQ
+657 STNGKLK
-665 PEINGKAI
+665 PEVNGKNNEN
-673 DVQDAKNQNQQNAA
+673 QDAKNAINV
-687 NINHMTVHS
+687 NHMTVHS

-711 QTEATYQQ
+711 QTETTYQQ
-719 EHTYQLQKSDSSS
+719 ENTYQLQKSDSSS

-738 KENHAYPQNSK
+738 KENHAYPQNR
-749 LSQNNSQ
+749 LSQSNSQ
-756 NNEGSK
+756 SNEASKGS
-762 ANVGKSQQGNLIKG
+762 GKGQQGLKG
-776 SSPSSLSS
+776 SSPSLGSS
-784 TTASSSI
+784 TTSASSSI
-791 GFGKPVSSVAP
+791 GFG
-802 TSVQVSSGKPSPI
+802 
-815 YQTSSTKIQPVQ
+815 
-827 PQTVQSQSI
+827 
-836 SVSSSNHVASNMVN
+836 
-850 SQPQIVRNTAS
+850 IVRNTAS

-867 GSSNF
+867 GSSF
-872 SGQNASSQ
+872 AGQNASSQ

-914 TIKTPPRQSANHD
+914 TIKTPPRQSVNNDVGFNQSADNI
-927 QTTENTINMPTIL
+927 TPMPTIPL
-940 GQESLNDGETQQ
+940 PSDLSNDSEQQ
-952 NQKET
+952 SQKESV
-957 TNGSSGNEMIIKARP
+957 SSTSSNEMIIKARP
-972 LTIRKPPLSE
+972 LTIRKPPMSE
-982 QPKLRNLNNSKNGIS
+982 QPKLRNISNAKNGIS
-997 VSINRRIEMPPA
+997 VSMNRRIEMPPA

-1018 TLDTSEMQNG
+1018 VDSMPNENG
-1028 LKDKTKQ
+1028 LKEKKQ
-1035 KDEVDRSLNN
+1035 KDEVDRALNNN
-1045 NISLSSSERQEDSK
+1045 NISIGQEDSK
-1059 DNGVLDIAEQISSVD
+1059 DVVVSDITEQISSVD

-1079 SQRTE
+1079 SQGTE
-1084 NVLRRSKKGNLK
+1084 NVLRRKKGNLK

-1103 TRRVSFDPLAL
+1103 ARRVSFDPLAL

-1188 NLPMVRFLVDNGA
+1188 NLAMVRFLVDNGA

-1235 QEKLGIMNNGLVYAV
+1235 QEKLGIMNSGLVYAV
-1250 FSYTAARSD
+1250 FSYSAARSD
-1259 ELSFESGARLQVVR
+1259 ELTFETGGRLHVLR
-1273 KGDDNER
+1273 KGDDSER

-1287 DAGREGYV
+1287 DAGNEGYV
-1295 PRNLLGL
+1295 PRNLLGVCSRR
-1302 YPRVT
+1302 YYRIPEKTITGRH
-1307 PQQD
+1307 

>member
-1 MLACVC
+1 MEYGMLTNKLKWSAY
-7 QPMETALLFNGGPP
+7 TD
-21 VTMGP
+21 
-26 LGTSGKMRH
+26 
-35 NTSNVIK
+35 I
-42 AIQML
+42 
-47 PKSEHGFSI
+47 SI
-56 DEKDN
+56 VKDFKTTTFT
-61 PVSLTSLSSL
+61 VS
-71 MDSSGS
+71 
-77 LLNLRKIERKA
+77 
-88 KSTKIL
+88 
-94 VNPVCLDSVSSGDD
+94 DD
-108 NNQSKTAMS
+108 NGEERDEGDKVNEAEEVSNCCYENPIFVPKEV
-117 KWNGKKKRLKS
+117 LKIS
-128 TKDNKK
+128 DRDQLMNVGGNLEDYKFCDKFGVDD
-134 DETESNDSE
+134 DESVVY
-143 KNSREEAKKNKK
+143 
-155 TLSCFKIKSSE
+155 LS
-166 DKTNDITKANDC
+166 
-178 NTNKSSFEN
+178 
-187 IGPNKPDV
+187 
-195 TNYTSKN
+195 TSKAAKL
-202 NSDIWIDQGTLSDT
+202 QRAF
-216 KIIKNEQV
+216 KNAGY
-224 VIKKTDRTEVDHSKE
+224 KK

-299 RERVEAQEQKLRRLR
+299 RERVEAQELKLRRLR

-327 IALNSDLESI
+327 IALTSDLESI

-372 APPSAQE
+372 APPSAHE

-442 HRQPQQQ
+442 HRHPQQQ
-449 QRTNNPT
+449 RNTNPT
-456 PMQQLPNY
+456 PMQQLPY
-464 PAGAAIN
+464 SSAS

-476 QQARGNVA
+476 QPASRGNVA
-484 AVEPYNHVPH
+484 AIEPYNHVPH
-494 AQSLSHNTNFQALK
+494 APSVNHNNNFQAMK

-513 NNLPLK
+513 NNVPLK

-526 IQSHLT
+526 IPSHIT
-532 QQEAHYLHQKQMMNP
+532 HQETLYLQQKQMMNP
-547 LFNGNYPHVAV
+547 LYNGSYPHMPPADSQYQ
-558 GQDNQYQQQGQL
+558 GQYPNKQDNHINAYNHVQQG
-570 QNKHEVN
+570 
-577 NFVQQSITSAYDQKT
+577 ITNAYDQKT
-592 IFDHLNK
+592 MFDHMNK
-599 YPEYPKQPQY
+599 YQDYSKQPQY
-609 SPNSTSSSN
+609 SPNSTNSSN
-618 SNQTGKEIKINE
+618 SNHTGKELKINE
-630 QEFPPEF
+630 QEFLPEF

-657 SGNGKIKQ
+657 STNGKTKS
-665 PEINGKAI
+665 EVNVKSNE
-673 DVQDAKNQNQQNAA
+673 VQDKNQNAT
-687 NINHMTVHS
+687 NINVNHMTVHS
-696 TPLSVVNKSLATPLS
+696 TPLTVVNKSLATPLS
-711 QTEATYQQ
+711 QTEGTYQQ

-738 KENHAYPQNSK
+738 KENQAYPQNSR
-749 LSQNNSQ
+749 LSQNSQ
-756 NNEGSK
+756 NNNDSSK
-762 ANVGKSQQGNLIKG
+762 SAVGKSQQGNLKG
-776 SSPSSLSS
+776 STPSLGS
-784 TTASSSI
+784 TTTTSNSSI

-802 TSVQVSSGKPSPI
+802 TSIQVSSAKPSPI

-827 PQTVQSQSI
+827 PQTVQTQSI
-836 SVSSSNHVASNMVN
+836 TVSSSNHVVSNVVT
-850 SQPQIVRNTAS
+850 SQPQIIRNTAS
-861 GLSTST
+861 GLSSST
-867 GSSNF
+867 GSTFN
-872 SGQNASSQ
+872 GQNASQQ

-897 DVSGTDKSP
+897 DVSTDKSP

-914 TIKTPPRQSANHD
+914 TIKTPPRQTVNNETNFN
-927 QTTENTINMPTIL
+927 QNTDATAQPTIPL
-940 GQESLNDGETQQ
+940 SDTSNDSEQQSNPKESSN
-952 NQKET
+952 N
-957 TNGSSGNEMIIKARP
+957 SSEMIIKARP
-972 LTIRKPPLSE
+972 LTIRKPPMSE
-982 QPKLRNLNNSKNGIS
+982 QPKLRNLNSGKNGIS

-1018 TLDTSEMQNG
+1018 SDANETNG
-1028 LKDKTKQ
+1028 VKAKQ
-1035 KDEVDRSLNN
+1035 KDEVDKALNN
-1045 NISLSSSERQEDSK
+1045 NISLNSSEKQEDSK
-1059 DNGVLDIAEQISSVD
+1059 DNVADIAEQISSVD

-1079 SQRTE
+1079 SQGSE

-1235 QEKLGIMNNGLVYAV
+1235 QEKLGITNGGAVYAV
-1250 FSYTAARSD
+1250 FSYTAARAD
-1259 ELSFESGARLQVVR
+1259 ELSFACGARLLVLR
-1273 KGDDNER
+1273 KQDDAER
-1280 EWWWCRD
+1280 EWWWCR
-1287 DAGREGYV
+1287 APPPQRREGYV

-1307 PQQD
+1307 PQQE

>member
-7 QPMETALLFNGGPP
+7 QPTETALLFKGGPP

-26 LGTSGKMRH
+26 LGSSSKVRQNAADVMKISIFHNPEHQISEDTKESTS
-35 NTSNVIK
+35 
-42 AIQML
+42 
-47 PKSEHGFSI
+47 
-56 DEKDN
+56 
-61 PVSLTSLSSL
+61 SLTSIPSYV
-71 MDSSGS
+71 DSSGN

-94 VNPVCLDSVSSGDD
+94 VNPVCSDSISDD
-108 NNQSKTAMS
+108 STTSKSVNT
-117 KWNGKKKRLKS
+117 KWNGKKKRLKIGLVKNEN
-128 TKDNKK
+128 KDGFSVEHKAI
-134 DETESNDSE
+134 
-143 KNSREEAKKNKK
+143 SRDEAKEDKK
-155 TLSCFKIKSSE
+155 PISCFKIKSWE
-166 DKTNDITKANDC
+166 DKSRTNEDRNSGRENC
-178 NTNKSSFEN
+178 TNEN
-187 IGPNKPDV
+187 ASNSMSTEKPDLIRHSRK
-195 TNYTSKN
+195 NSKETL
-202 NSDIWIDQGTLSDT
+202 IDEATM
-216 KIIKNEQV
+216 
-224 VIKKTDRTEVDHSKE
+224 TDASLEVDYTRKIDIVNTSLKDCQ

-327 IALNSDLESI
+327 IALTSDLESI

-372 APPSAQE
+372 APPSAHE

-442 HRQPQQQ
+442 HRQPQP
-449 QRTNNPT
+449 RTNNPT

-464 PAGAAIN
+464 PAGNNAV

-494 AQSLSHNTNFQALK
+494 AQSLHNNNFQAMK
-508 QNVIQ
+508 QNVLQ
-513 NNLPLK
+513 NNVPLK

-532 QQEAHYLHQKQMMNP
+532 QQEAHFLQQKQMMNP
-547 LFNGNYPHVAV
+547 LYNGNFPHMPTVP
-558 GQDNQYQQQGQL
+558 DNQYQQQYT
-570 QNKHEVN
+570 NKHDAN
-577 NFVQQSITSAYDQKT
+577 AFSHVQQGITNAYDQKT
-592 IFDHLNK
+592 MFDHINK
-599 YPEYPKQPQY
+599 YSEYPKQSQY

-618 SNQTGKEIKINE
+618 SNQTSKEQKINE

-657 SGNGKIKQ
+657 NTNGKLKQ
-665 PEINGKAI
+665 TDLNGKGSE
-673 DVQDAKNQNQQNAA
+673 QDLKNQNAS

-711 QTEATYQQ
+711 QNEATYQQ
-719 EHTYQLQKSDSSS
+719 ELTYQLQKSDSSS

-738 KENHAYPQNSK
+738 KENHAYPQNSR
-749 LSQNNSQ
+749 LSQNSDGSR
-756 NNEGSK
+756 NNG
-762 ANVGKSQQGNLIKG
+762 GKNQQGNAVKG
-776 SSPSSLSS
+776 SSPSLLSN
-784 TTASSSI
+784 TTSAGSSI
-791 GFGKPVSSVAP
+791 GFG
-802 TSVQVSSGKPSPI
+802 
-815 YQTSSTKIQPVQ
+815 
-827 PQTVQSQSI
+827 
-836 SVSSSNHVASNMVN
+836 
-850 SQPQIVRNTAS
+850 IVRNTAS

-867 GSSNF
+867 PSSNF

-897 DVSGTDKSP
+897 DVSGSDKSP

-914 TIKTPPRQSANHD
+914 TIKTPPRQSVNHD
-927 QTTENTINMPTIL
+927 TGFGQSTETINMPTISIPDSSN
-940 GQESLNDGETQQ
+940 ESELQQ
-952 NQKET
+952 NFKENS
-957 TNGSSGNEMIIKARP
+957 NGSNNEMIIKARP

-982 QPKLRNLNNSKNGIS
+982 QPKLRNVNNAKNGIS
-997 VSINRRIEMPPA
+997 VNMNRRIEMPPA

-1018 TLDTSEMQNG
+1018 TLDPGNEMQNG
-1028 LKDKTKQ
+1028 QKDKSKM
-1035 KDEVDRSLNN
+1035 KDEVDRSINN
-1045 NISLSSSERQEDSK
+1045 NISLSSNDKQDDSK
-1059 DNGVLDIAEQISSVD
+1059 DIVVSDITDQIISVD

-1079 SQRTE
+1079 SQRSE

-1103 TRRVSFDPLAL
+1103 ARRVSFDPLAL

-1250 FSYTAARSD
+1250 FSYSASRSD
-1259 ELSFESGARLQVVR
+1259 ELSFETGARLQVLR

-1287 DAGREGYV
+1287 DLGNEGYV

-1307 PQQD
+1307 PQQE

>member
-1 MLACVC
+1 MI
-7 QPMETALLFNGGPP
+7 PMIVRVWCENGTEWTPTPVP
-21 VTMGP
+21 VTPQTTCRDVLDCCRDPGDEPCILFSVHP
-26 LGTSGKMRH
+26 L
-35 NTSNVIK
+35 
-42 AIQML
+42 
-47 PKSEHGFSI
+47 HG
-56 DEKDN
+56 
-61 PVSLTSLSSL
+61 VHVL
-71 MDSSGS
+71 
-77 LLNLRKIERKA
+77 
-88 KSTKIL
+88 
-94 VNPVCLDSVSSGDD
+94 
-108 NNQSKTAMS
+108 Q
-117 KWNGKKKRLKS
+117 
-128 TKDNKK
+128 
-134 DETESNDSE
+134 ETELPLEVAS
-143 KNSREEAKKNKK
+143 A
-155 TLSCFKIKSSE
+155 L
-166 DKTNDITKANDC
+166 
-178 NTNKSSFEN
+178 
-187 IGPNKPDV
+187 GPDV
-195 TNYTSKN
+195 QFVLKYI
-202 NSDIWIDQGTLSDT
+202 DIETGS
-216 KIIKNEQV
+216 
-224 VIKKTDRTEVDHSKE
+224 TDKSNGMKE
-239 LGEGVELT
+239 PGSPEELLGEGVELT

-280 QQEARQHQVAVEGE
+280 QQEARQHQVALEGE

-327 IALNSDLESI
+327 IALTSDLESI
-337 RALFNEKEKELSVAV
+337 RALFNEKEKELSLAV

-372 APPSAQE
+372 APPSAHE

-442 HRQPQQQ
+442 HRQPQPPS
-449 QRTNNPT
+449 RINNPA
-456 PMQQLPNY
+456 PMQQLPSY
-464 PAGAAIN
+464 SAGNTAVTGQ
-471 SQPKN
+471 SKN

-494 AQSLSHNTNFQALK
+494 AQSVSHNSNFQAMK
-508 QNVIQ
+508 QNVKQ
-513 NNLPLK
+513 NNVPLK

-526 IQSHLT
+526 IQSHIT
-532 QQEAHYLHQKQMMNP
+532 QEAHFMQQKQMLNP
-547 LFNGNYPHVAV
+547 VYNGYT
-558 GQDNQYQQQGQL
+558 QTQMQENQYQNQYPVKHENFHVQQGIS
-570 QNKHEVN
+570 NVYE
-577 NFVQQSITSAYDQKT
+577 QKL
-592 IFDHLNK
+592 DK
-599 YPEYPKQPQY
+599 YQDYLKPQY

-618 SNQTGKEIKINE
+618 SNQTGKELKINE
-630 QEFPPEF
+630 QEFLPEF
-637 AASKSDP
+637 AASKNDP

-657 SGNGKIKQ
+657 SNNKKQDIKNNDNNQDPKI
-665 PEINGKAI
+665 N
-673 DVQDAKNQNQQNAA
+673 V
-687 NINHMTVHS
+687 NHMTVHS

-711 QTEATYQQ
+711 QTETYQQ
-719 EHTYQLQKSDSSS
+719 ENTYQLQKSDSSS

-738 KENHAYPQNSK
+738 KENHAYPPNRLSQTSQNDAKVNGKTQQNSS
-749 LSQNNSQ
+749 L
-756 NNEGSK
+756 
-762 ANVGKSQQGNLIKG
+762 KG
-776 SSPSSLSS
+776 SSPSLGSS
-784 TTASSSI
+784 TASSSI
-791 GFGKPVSSVAP
+791 GFG
-802 TSVQVSSGKPSPI
+802 
-815 YQTSSTKIQPVQ
+815 
-827 PQTVQSQSI
+827 
-836 SVSSSNHVASNMVN
+836 
-850 SQPQIVRNTAS
+850 IVRNTAS
-861 GLSTST
+861 GLSTSA
-867 GSSNF
+867 GSNF

-897 DVSGTDKSP
+897 DVSTDKSP

-914 TIKTPPRQSANHD
+914 TIKTPPRQSVNNETNFN
-927 QTTENTINMPTIL
+927 QPETMPTIPIP
-940 GQESLNDGETQQ
+940 ESSTDTDQTSS
-952 NQKET
+952 QKESS
-957 TNGSSGNEMIIKARP
+957 NGSNDMIIKARP
-972 LTIRKPPLSE
+972 LTIRKPPMSE
-982 QPKLRNLNNSKNGIS
+982 QPKLRNLNPKNGIS

-1018 TLDTSEMQNG
+1018 NIDTENG
-1028 LKDKTKQ
+1028 LKEKTKQ
-1035 KDEVDRSLNN
+1035 KDEVDRSV
-1045 NISLSSSERQEDSK
+1045 SDKEDSK
-1059 DNGVLDIAEQISSVD
+1059 DNVIVSDITEQISSVD

-1079 SQRTE
+1079 SSD
-1084 NVLRRSKKGNLK
+1084 NVLRRVKKGNLK

-1103 TRRVSFDPLAL
+1103 ARRVSFDPLAL

-1188 NLPMVRFLVDNGA
+1188 NLAMVRFLVDNGA

-1235 QEKLGIMNNGLVYAV
+1235 QEKLGIMNSGLVYAV

-1259 ELSFESGARLQVVR
+1259 ELSFETGTRLQVLR

-1287 DAGREGYV
+1287 DNGQEGYV

-1302 YPRVT
+1302 YRRVT
-1307 PQQD
+1307 PQQE

>member
-1 MLACVC
+1 MIPIIVRVWCESGAGWSA
-7 QPMETALLFNGGPP
+7 TAVP
-21 VTMGP
+21 VTP
-26 LGTSGKMRH
+26 QTSARD
-35 NTSNVIK
+35 VRDCCRD
-42 AIQML
+42 
-47 PKSEHGFSI
+47 P
-56 DEKDN
+56 
-61 PVSLTSLSSL
+61 
-71 MDSSGS
+71 
-77 LLNLRKIERKA
+77 
-88 KSTKIL
+88 
-94 VNPVCLDSVSSGDD
+94 GDD
-108 NNQSKTAMS
+108 PCLLLSVHPLH
-117 KWNGKKKRLKS
+117 GVHVLR
-128 TKDNKK
+128 
-134 DETESNDSE
+134 DSE
-143 KNSREEAKKNKK
+143 LPLEVAEALGPEVQFVLKYVDVETGSTDKSNGMKEPGSPEE
-155 TLSCFKIKSSE
+155 L
-166 DKTNDITKANDC
+166 
-178 NTNKSSFEN
+178 
-187 IGPNKPDV
+187 
-195 TNYTSKN
+195 
-202 NSDIWIDQGTLSDT
+202 
-216 KIIKNEQV
+216 
-224 VIKKTDRTEVDHSKE
+224 

-358 TRQLEELRRGRVQP
+358 TRQLEELRRGRAQP
-372 APPSAQE
+372 PPPAAHE

-420 RVSELQARLLRK
+420 RVAELQARLLRK

-442 HRQPQQQ
+442 HRQPRPPQQPQ
-449 QRTNNPT
+449 HQRTNNPT
-456 PMQQLPNY
+456 PMQQLPSY
-464 PAGAAIN
+464 PAGAGGAGGAAG
-471 SQPKN
+471 QPKN
-476 QQARGNVA
+476 QPARGNVA

-494 AQSLSHNTNFQALK
+494 AQSLSHNNNFQALK

-513 NNLPLK
+513 NNVPLK

-547 LFNGNYPHVAV
+547 LFNGGYPHPAP
-558 GQDNQYQQQGQL
+558 GQDSQYPSQAPFQE
-570 QNKHEVN
+570 KHDA
-577 NFVQQSITSAYDQKT
+577 NFVQQGIANYDQKPMY
-592 IFDHLNK
+592 DLLLK
-599 YPEYPKQPQY
+599 YPEYSKQPQY

-657 SGNGKIKQ
+657 GNGKVK
-665 PEINGKAI
+665 PEVNGKVV
-673 DVQDAKNQNQQNAA
+673 DVQDAKNQNA

-696 TPLSVVNKSLATPLS
+696 TPLSVINKSLATPLS
-711 QTEATYQQ
+711 QTETTYQQ

-738 KENHAYPQNSK
+738 KENHAYPQNSR
-749 LSQNNSQ
+749 LSQNS
-756 NNEGSK
+756 
-762 ANVGKSQQGNLIKG
+762 QGNEVSKTNSKNQQSVKG
-776 SSPSSLSS
+776 SSPIS
-784 TTASSSI
+784 TVAGSSI

-827 PQTVQSQSI
+827 PQIVQTQSI
-836 SVSSSNHVASNMVN
+836 TVPNHVASNMVT

-861 GLSTST
+861 GLS
-867 GSSNF
+867 GSSAANL
-872 SGQNASSQ
+872 SGQSASSQ
-880 SILLSPPQSAS
+880 SLLLSPPQSAS
-891 TPLSTP
+891 TPLATP
-897 DVSGTDKSP
+897 DVSGADKSP

-914 TIKTPPRQSANHD
+914 TIKTPPRQSVNND
-927 QTTENTINMPTIL
+927 QAPENNIQSH
-940 GQESLNDGETQQ
+940 GQESSNDSEPALS
-952 NQKET
+952 QKESS
-957 TNGSSGNEMIIKARP
+957 NGSSGNEMIIKARP

-982 QPKLRNLNNSKNGIS
+982 QPKLRNLNNAKNGIS

-1018 TLDTSEMQNG
+1018 TLDTNEMQNG
-1028 LKDKTKQ
+1028 VKDKTK

-1045 NISLSSSERQEDSK
+1045 NISMSSNERQEDSK
-1059 DNGVLDIAEQISSVD
+1059 DNGVSDIAEQISSVD

-1079 SQRTE
+1079 SQRAE

-1103 TRRVSFDPLAL
+1103 ARRVSFDPLAL

-1235 QEKLGIMNNGLVYAV
+1235 QEKLGIMNSGAVFAV
-1250 FSYTAARSD
+1250 FSYGAARGD
-1259 ELSFESGARLQVVR
+1259 ELSFECGARLHVLR
-1273 KGDDNER
+1273 KGDDSER

-1287 DAGREGYV
+1287 DAAREGYV

-1307 PQQD
+1307 SQQE

>member
-7 QPMETALLFNGGPP
+7 QPTETALLFKGGPP
-21 VTMGP
+21 ITMGP
-26 LGTSGKMRH
+26 LGSGSKMRQ
-35 NTSNVIK
+35 TTDVMKTISIF
-42 AIQML
+42 
-47 PKSEHGFSI
+47 PDSEHKVN
-56 DEKDN
+56 EETKDN
-61 PVSLTSLSSL
+61 SPSITPLPIYV
-71 MDSSGS
+71 DSSGN

-94 VNPVCLDSVSSGDD
+94 VNPVCTDSVSDD
-108 NNQSKTAMS
+108 SNTSKPAST
-117 KWNGKKKRLKS
+117 KWNGKKKRLKIAFVKNEN
-128 TKDNKK
+128 KDDLNSEHKEISRDEAREDKK
-134 DETESNDSE
+134 SI
-143 KNSREEAKKNKK
+143 
-155 TLSCFKIKSSE
+155 SCFKIKSWE
-166 DKTNDITKANDC
+166 DKSRTNEDRNSARENC
-178 NTNKSSFEN
+178 TNEN
-187 IGPNKPDV
+187 ASNAMSTEKPDLIRHSRK
-195 TNYTSKN
+195 NSKDN
-202 NSDIWIDQGTLSDT
+202 LIDEGTMTDASLEAGQFSRKIDT
-216 KIIKNEQV
+216 EN
-224 VIKKTDRTEVDHSKE
+224 E

-327 IALNSDLESI
+327 IALTSDLESI

-372 APPSAQE
+372 APPSAHE

-442 HRQPQQQ
+442 HRQPQQ
-449 QRTNNPT
+449 RTNNPT

-464 PAGAAIN
+464 PTGNNAPN

-476 QQARGNVA
+476 PQARGNVA

-494 AQSLSHNTNFQALK
+494 AQSLHNTNFQAMK
-508 QNVIQ
+508 QNAVQ
-513 NNLPLK
+513 NNVPLK

-526 IQSHLT
+526 IQGHLI
-532 QQEAHYLHQKQMMNP
+532 QQEAHFLQQKQMMNP
-547 LFNGNYPHVAV
+547 LYNGNYPHIPANV
-558 GQDNQYQQQGQL
+558 QDQYQGQYKHDGNVFSHVQQG
-570 QNKHEVN
+570 
-577 NFVQQSITSAYDQKT
+577 ITNAYDQKSM
-592 IFDHLNK
+592 FDHMNK
-599 YPEYPKQPQY
+599 YSEYPKQPQY

-618 SNQTGKEIKINE
+618 STQTGKEQKINE

-637 AASKSDP
+637 VASKSDP
-644 KYQTLPYNTKFPQ
+644 KYQTLPYNTKFPNA
-657 SGNGKIKQ
+657 NGKLKQ
-665 PEINGKAI
+665 PEVNGKGAE
-673 DVQDAKNQNQQNAA
+673 QDSKNPNAT
-687 NINHMTVHS
+687 NVNHMTVHS

-711 QTEATYQQ
+711 QNEVAYQQ
-719 EHTYQLQKSDSSS
+719 EQTYQLQKSDSSS

-738 KENHAYPQNSK
+738 KENHAYPQNSR
-749 LSQNNSQ
+749 LSHSNSQ
-756 NNEGSK
+756 NNEGSR
-762 ANVGKSQQGNLIKG
+762 NSGKNQQSSAVKGN
-776 SSPSSLSS
+776 SPSLLSS
-784 TTASSSI
+784 TTSASSSI
-791 GFGKPVSSVAP
+791 GFG
-802 TSVQVSSGKPSPI
+802 
-815 YQTSSTKIQPVQ
+815 
-827 PQTVQSQSI
+827 
-836 SVSSSNHVASNMVN
+836 
-850 SQPQIVRNTAS
+850 IVRNTAS

-867 GSSNF
+867 ASSNF
-872 SGQNASSQ
+872 NGQNASSQ

-927 QTTENTINMPTIL
+927 VGYNQLETINMPTISIPDL
-940 GQESLNDGETQQ
+940 SNDNETQ
-952 NQKET
+952 NLKDSS
-957 TNGSSGNEMIIKARP
+957 NGSNNNDMIIKARP

-982 QPKLRNLNNSKNGIS
+982 QPKLRNVTNTKNTIN
-997 VSINRRIEMPPA
+997 VSMNRRIEMPPA

-1018 TLDTSEMQNG
+1018 NLDSVPSELQNG
-1028 LKDKTKQ
+1028 LKEKTKP

-1045 NISLSSSERQEDSK
+1045 NISLSSNEKLEDSK
-1059 DNGVLDIAEQISSVD
+1059 DNVVSDITEQISSVD
-1074 LNGQD
+1074 LDGQD
-1079 SQRTE
+1079 SQRSE

-1103 TRRVSFDPLAL
+1103 ARRVSFDPLAL

-1259 ELSFESGARLQVVR
+1259 ELSFETGARLQVLR

-1287 DAGREGYV
+1287 DVGNEGYV

-1307 PQQD
+1307 PQQE

>member
-7 QPMETALLFNGGPP
+7 QPTETALLFKGGPP
-21 VTMGP
+21 VAMGP
-26 LGTSGKMRH
+26 LGASKIRQNNAGAM
-35 NTSNVIK
+35 K
-42 AIQML
+42 AIRLMHKPDARFNDEVKESL
-47 PKSEHGFSI
+47 P
-56 DEKDN
+56 
-61 PVSLTSLSSL
+61 SLTSSPSFIN
-71 MDSSGS
+71 STGS

-88 KSTKIL
+88 KSTKIH
-94 VNPVCLDSVSSGDD
+94 VNPVCSDSVGSSDD
-108 NNQSKTAMS
+108 SIRSKNLNL
-117 KWNGKKKRLKS
+117 KWNGKKKRLKNENAKS
-128 TKDNKK
+128 HRK
-134 DETESNDSE
+134 DERKSDKNDPI
-143 KNSREEAKKNKK
+143 SRDGAKEDKK
-155 TLSCFKIKSSE
+155 SISCFKMRSSE
-166 DKTNDITKANDC
+166 DKSRLDEDRKLGKENCTNENASNLM
-178 NTNKSSFEN
+178 SS
-187 IGPNKPDV
+187 GKPDV
-195 TNYTSKN
+195 INHSRKNSKEILVDE
-202 NSDIWIDQGTLSDT
+202 STMTDQTLL
-216 KIIKNEQV
+216 
-224 VIKKTDRTEVDHSKE
+224 KTDQTGKTDTAIEIKGHE

-299 RERVEAQEQKLRRLR
+299 RERVEAQELKLRRLR

-327 IALNSDLESI
+327 IALTSDLESI

-372 APPSAQE
+372 APPSAHE

-449 QRTNNPT
+449 SRTSNPP
-456 PMQQLPNY
+456 PMQQLPSY
-464 PAGAAIN
+464 SAGTGVNVN

-476 QQARGNVA
+476 QPARGNVA

-494 AQSLSHNTNFQALK
+494 AHSVTHNNNFTAMK

-513 NNLPLK
+513 NNVPLK

-526 IQSHLT
+526 IQSHIT
-532 QQEAHYLHQKQMMNP
+532 QEAHFVQQKQMVNP
-547 LFNGNYPHVAV
+547 IFNGYPHTQTQDSQYP
-558 GQDNQYQQQGQL
+558 GQYP
-570 QNKHEVN
+570 NKHE
-577 NFVQQSITSAYDQKT
+577 NFHVQQGISTAYEQKT
-592 IFDHLNK
+592 DK
-599 YPEYPKQPQY
+599 YQDYLKPQY

-618 SNQTGKEIKINE
+618 SNQTGKELKINE
-630 QEFPPEF
+630 QEFLPEF

-657 SGNGKIKQ
+657 NNGKKPDKNNENQ
-665 PEINGKAI
+665 DPKTAIN
-673 DVQDAKNQNQQNAA
+673 V
-687 NINHMTVHS
+687 NHMTVHS

-711 QTEATYQQ
+711 QAEAAYQQ
-719 EHTYQLQKSDSSS
+719 ELTYQLQKSDSST

-738 KENHAYPQNSK
+738 KENHAYPQNR
-749 LSQNNSQ
+749 LSQGSQ
-756 NNEGSK
+756 NDSK
-762 ANVGKSQQGNLIKG
+762 NSAGKSQQSSVLKG
-776 SSPSSLSS
+776 SSPSLGSS
-784 TTASSSI
+784 TSASSI
-791 GFGKPVSSVAP
+791 GFG
-802 TSVQVSSGKPSPI
+802 
-815 YQTSSTKIQPVQ
+815 
-827 PQTVQSQSI
+827 
-836 SVSSSNHVASNMVN
+836 
-850 SQPQIVRNTAS
+850 
-861 GLSTST
+861 
-867 GSSNF
+867 
-872 SGQNASSQ
+872 
-880 SILLSPPQSAS
+880 
-891 TPLSTP
+891 
-897 DVSGTDKSP
+897 
-906 KPALPPKP
+906 
-914 TIKTPPRQSANHD
+914 TPPRQSVNND
-927 QTTENTINMPTIL
+927 ISTTFNQTDTTPMPTIPL
-940 GQESLNDGETQQ
+940 PESSNDSEQTQS
-952 NQKET
+952 QKESS
-957 TNGSSGNEMIIKARP
+957 NGSNNNEMIIKARP

-982 QPKLRNLNNSKNGIS
+982 QPKLRNLNNAKNGIS

-1018 TLDTSEMQNG
+1018 NIENENG
-1028 LKDKTKQ
+1028 LKDKTKL
-1035 KDEVDRSLNN
+1035 KDEVDRSV
-1045 NISLSSSERQEDSK
+1045 SDKEDSK
-1059 DNGVLDIAEQISSVD
+1059 DNNIVSDITEQISSVD

-1079 SQRTE
+1079 SQGPE
-1084 NVLRRSKKGNLK
+1084 NVLRRTKKGNLK

-1103 TRRVSFDPLAL
+1103 ARRVSFDPLAL

-1149 NAICAGHFEIV
+1149 NAICAGHYEIV

-1188 NLPMVRFLVDNGA
+1188 NLSMVRFLVDNGA

-1235 QEKLGIMNNGLVYAV
+1235 QEKLGIMNNGVVYAV
-1250 FSYTAARSD
+1250 FSYTAARGD
-1259 ELSFESGARLQVVR
+1259 ELSFETGARLQVLR

-1287 DAGREGYV
+1287 DAGHEGYV